1 CIEISTLVLT
11 RVLHMLL
18 TRHTVPGPERL
29 VAGDHRARKALRCC
43 SGKTYTMDQR
53 KNESIVPSFTQ
64 LEDFLTEHDSN
75 VVWLLVATIL
85 SCGWIIYLTYYNSR
99 NVGLILTLVLNRL
112 HKRGYI
118 HIGSFS
124 FSVLSGKVM
133 VREIYYITEDM
144 SIRIQDGFIIFRWW
158 KMYNPKQKQH
168 DPKAETRLY
177 VTVNDFEFHVYNRSD
192 LYGRLQELFGLEPTI
207 VPPRKE
213 EDKTQGAGGA
223 RTQSKI
229 ERVKVKTESQD
240 PTSSWRSL
248 IPVVKVSVSTGRLAF
263 GNHYQPQ
270 TLCVSF
276 DDAFLTYTTKPPS
289 SHLDQF
295 MHIVKGKLE
304 NVRVMLVPSPRYVG
318 LQNDEPP
325 RLMGEGFVVMHSNDV
340 DVYYYMD
347 EPGLV
352 PEEVEENIDGE
363 TSSEDCKLQD
373 LPPCWGLDIVCGKGT
388 DFNYGPWADRQR
400 DCLWKFFFPP
410 DYQVLKVSEIAQP
423 GRPRQVLAFEL
434 RMNIIAD
441 ATVDLLFTKN
451 RFLVTTESKGE
462 CVVMISVS
470 RQLSSM
476 QETNAVHVNV
486 GAGSYLEINIPVT
499 VEEGGYTPAIKGQL
513 LHVDAT
519 TSMQYRALLEAE
531 MLAFHINAS
540 YPRVWNMPQTWQC
553 ELEVYKA
560 TYHFIFAQKHFFTV
574 YLAACGET
582 LTLDFS
588 LPFTDFVPATCS
600 TRFSLRGE
608 EVDLHLFLPDCH
620 PSKYSLFMLVKN
632 CHPHRV
638 APDSGVAAECQS
650 GQSGQKAAKPK
661 AGWVECW
668 TVPSVVLTIDYTWHP
683 IYPQKAD
690 EQLKQSL
697 SEMEETLLSVLRP
710 AQRAPGRAAPP
721 PSAPRPPVDPAE
733 LPPDRLHV
741 EMALSPD
748 SQMTLYGPLLNAFLC
763 IKENYFGED
772 DVYMDFEEAASS
784 PVVSLSTSSSS
795 GWMAAGAENGRQES
809 ESPARSPHP
818 LSLRPWD
825 ITVLVNLYK
834 VHGRLPVHG
843 TADGPECPT
852 AFLERLCFEMKKGLC
867 ETMLQLVLSPLNVFV
882 SDNYQVATV
891 PRMALGTASGP
902 RPLGL
907 AGCARVVLPCLTAV
921 FPQRPPADESLR
933 EGHIS
938 LSGLQLRAH
947 AMFSAEGLPL
957 GSDSLEYAWLIDV
970 QAGSLTAKVTA
981 PQVWPPHWP
990 APVMDPAADGSPA
1003 RLSSQLASLLEWGQ
1017 TFAFHVVCREY
1028 ELERPK
1034 SVVLCQHGV
1043 DRRFCESKLSCVPG
1057 PCPASEELKYTMTR
1071 VALAGADLHVVE
1083 QGCATNLKMGAV
1095 RVANCNLHS
1104 PTVGEGVSAAVQD
1117 LHVRQFVEQPSS
1129 PRAGLQPA
1137 VLRRAC
1143 WLEAGSASLGLVT
1156 VDVAL
1161 AADHPSKHEAQRH
1174 FLETHDAR
1182 TKRDALPSH
1191 TPRCLS
1197 LCRLWFLWPE
1207 DNLTSRRCRSKC
1219 GCLGGCRF
1227 FGGTAGGLDFFRLEE
1242 LTPSS
1247 SSAFSSTSAESDM
1260 CYGQSLLQPGERV
1273 VTRGVLTM
1281 ADSTVARARVPRPG
1295 WRGMDGAKGKEWE
1308 SKAVGAE
1315 AERRAQPLSLQVPLR
1330 PHSASSSSEESGSS
1344 GAAQP
1349 LLAGETE
1356 SPASTSGAEDRVAP
1370 RGFLPPV
1377 KRDEGPASAPADVSG
1392 SSPVSPHAQERP
1404 AGQSPLRSP
1413 LKRQASVCSARL
1425 GSTKSLTA
1433 AFYGDKQPAAVGVQF
1448 SSDVSR
1454 SDENVLDSPKQR
1466 RSFGSFPYTPSADSS
1481 SFHQYRSMDSSMS
1494 MADSEAYFSAAEEFE
1509 PVSSDEGPGT
1519 YPGRKRKRRQAQQ
1532 VDYSRGSVYHSVEG
1546 PLTGHGESVL
1556 DGRTLPF
1563 RAHPS
1568 QASFVSALGGE
1579 DDPAEHLHMAEA
1591 ERAEAERA
1599 EAEQAPPPQPARSC
1613 YQTYLSQ
1620 FQVVNWAARHPA
1632 NKRTSKSSLHRP
1644 LDLDT
1649 PTSEDSSSSCEQ
1661 LSVPTFKVVKQGLTA
1676 NALLDR
1682 GLRLSGPTPTT
1693 PYTPLEK
1700 KAGDDTEDEPLVGE
1714 CGPGQPAAQARTAAV
1729 VEVRGAVDVVLT
1741 PLVAEALDRY
1751 IEALAH
1757 CASARHPAAIV
1768 DDLHARVLR
1777 EVLQSS
1783 RPTFSE
1789 QLSSKQ
1795 DVRGTKTEH
1804 PPTLGTTTH
1813 GQAQTPLT
1821 RKQDGVTVRGLQASV
1836 SIPKVNL
1843 CLLQASVEEPPGAAP
1858 GRAVAHV
1865 SLVALCFD
1873 RITTQVRMNRGVVEE
1888 ASTGTEPVRTSEF
1901 GGYVHATKMQPQSS
1915 GSLRSNAGAE
1925 KGQEIAAKLNI
1936 HRVHGQLRGLDTTGT
1951 GTCAI
1956 TAIPFEKSK
1965 VLFTLEELDEFTF
1978 VDETDQ
1984 QALPDVT
1991 RIGPSQEKWGWI
2003 MFECGLE
2010 NLTIKGGRQSGA
2022 VLYDALGVM
2031 GQANVAE
2038 RGGTPTPNDS
2048 SDSPTG
2054 SGYNTDVSED
2064 ALPCGRAS
2072 PSSDLNGNS
2081 ASDEQDEGVE
2091 SDDLKKDLPL
2101 MPPPPDSCSMKLAIR
2116 ELWFSFAAPT
2126 NVRSP
2131 AHTFSRQLNLLSTA
2145 TPAVGAWLVPVD
2157 QLTSSL
2163 RRLETEGTLR
2173 VCAVMGCIMTEALE
2187 NKSVHFPLRSKY
2199 NRLTK
2204 VARALQENP
2213 SCLLCGILHHYL
2225 HQARHSVIEDAT
2237 TSDGLPALVTLK
2249 KGLVALARQWMK
2261 FIVVTPAF
2269 KGVSLHRPAQPLKPH
2284 PSGDQE
2290 PEDGLGLDS
2299 GGGLQSDTSADGAE
2313 FEFDAA
2319 TVSEHTML
2327 LEGPAGR
2334 PPPGS
2339 SAPVTGAELMRKLS
2353 KTHTHSDSALRIKG
2367 SHPYHSLSYTSGETA
2382 TDSPAHGG
2390 RAGAPA
2396 RESPRKESLLSYL
2409 TGSFP
2414 SLHNL
2419 LEGTPQRGGTAG
2431 RSGSLTRTGTTLAT
2445 DMLSEHPLLS
2455 EPSSVSF
2462 YNWMSNAVGG
2472 RAGAAQES
2480 PIPRPGHGSL
2490 PTGVAPNLPTIPSA
2504 SDFNTVLSSDQN
2516 TLDGTQSQHSTSQD
2530 DVAGVEEAHPG
2541 FPAVQLADAQVV
2553 FRPLLSHTG
2562 VQAQDAAPLCCRMHF
2577 GEHLSFSGALDRLR
2591 ADIVDSDTAKERRG
2605 RRARRPGHVNLPPLE
2620 FKPALML
2627 ETFSLSAVVMEKS
2640 VCTPRPP
2647 AHALSFHDL
2656 SKRHHSTLH
2665 CDFTV
2670 SCRSISQHVDMA
2682 LVRLVHQFSTM
2693 VDGIKATQTDI
2704 KLSRYTAGSASP
2716 TPTFRTRKHRD
2727 FRSSDFSRSSRGSL
2741 NGGNRA
2747 GNAKGKRAP
2756 AEGGRKEPRGKN
2768 SLGRSERR
2776 TSKVSRKGSKD
2787 VVDHTAIHM
2796 DDSDSVTVSEQS
2808 EPSAECWQNM
2818 YKLLNFYS
2826 LISDPTGVLE
2836 ASSEAFGP
2844 AGNGRRPS
2852 CFRAASQCPQ
2862 SCRPRHP
2869 GCGQRVRKAGQCRE
2883 SRPGRPRGPPALRG
2897 SRPGSGRP
2905 LGWRWAG
2912 LRLALRPSRRVPGV
2926 RSPAEPPCRVVFEDE
2941 QDDGSLARAQRKRS
2955 VAAAAEPQH
2964 VTLIVFGIGTVTRT
2978 HLEADIGGLTM
2989 ESELKRIHGSFTLK
3003 ERMKEDDRDLRHRA
3017 HRECLPGP
3025 GCPTRGSS
3033 PSRVLPRR
3041 APPREGLREAT
3052 PFLETV
3058 VKCSVAKSQALYS
3071 AQRGLRTSNAAVAKL
3086 GAVSVSI
3093 PQHPATLHGMMV
3105 RSSHQLS
3112 QQISDL
3118 LRPPSAAPP
3127 PAKEDIATPLPSEK
3141 TPTSINQTPIETNE
3155 FPQLPEG
3162 LEKKPIVLKFS
3173 AMLDGI
3179 AIGAALLPSLKA
3191 EYKMGRMRSHGV
3203 TGAQTR
3209 FTFELPNHR
3218 LRFTSKVSAT
3228 DLSTIPPS
3236 ASLTLP
3242 PVTMSGKYVMEE
3254 PDGAS
3259 DPAWS
3264 LDELPP
3270 KQGHYLRGNYLRC
3283 VAEVRLRALAPS
3295 RSPPLLRPRPSF
3307 LSLQA
3312 TPRLTKGWES
3322 EALGRL
3328 RTPSPDGTFTARLRL
3343 QVGSFEH
3350 NLTTDLLNHLVFVQK
3365 VFMKEVNEVIQKVSG
3380 GEQPIPLWNE
3390 PDGTA
3395 DGEKPKILLYSLNL
3409 QFKGIQVTATTPS
3422 MRAVRLETGLIELEL
3437 SNRLQT
3443 KASPGSSSCLKLFGK
3458 CQVDLNLALGQ
3469 IVKHQVYEEA
3479 GSDFHQVAYFKTRI
3493 GLRNALRE
3501 EISGSSDREAVLI
3514 TLNRPIVYAQPV
3526 AFDRAVLFWLN
3537 YKAAYDNWNE
3547 QRMALHRDIHVAT
3560 KEVVDMLPG
3569 IQQTSAQ
3576 ALGTL
3581 FLQLTVNDLGIC
3593 LPISSAAQSTHPGDL
3608 DTGSALVLTIEST
3621 LITACSSE
3629 SLVSKGHFKNFCIR
3643 FADGFETSW
3652 DDWKPEVRGDLVMNA
3667 CVVPDG
3673 TYEVCS
3679 RTAGQ
3684 AAAESSSAGTW
3695 TLNVLWKMC
3704 GIDVHMDPNIG
3715 KRLSALG
3722 NTLTTLTGEEDADDI
3737 ADLTSVN
3744 MADLSDEDEV
3754 DAASPT
3760 AHMEAA
3766 DYRRPGAPGSQ
3777 AGELRGRKAVKRVVD
3792 IRELNEQAK
3801 VIDDLKKLGASEGT
3815 INQEIQRYQQLESVA
3830 ANDIRR
3836 DVRKKLR
3843 RSSMRAASLKDK
3855 WGLSYKPSYSRS
3867 KSISASGRPPLKR
3880 MERTSS
3886 RLGEAE
3892 ELPEIRVDA
3901 ASPGPRVT
3909 FSIQDTVRVPR
3920 HVVLAAAEA
3929 PKVRCQGRAAP
3940 HCCSA
3945 GACSGLKKTVWGSTP
3960 QPSVPGEG
3968 CFQFP
3973 EETELDLLSVTVD
3986 GPPYYSSHS
3995 EGSCSV
4001 FSSPKTPGGLS
4012 PGLTFQS
4019 EEGRRDDSL
4028 SSSSED
4034 SEKDEDH
4041 ERGRLCVYR
4050 RPLHATRKKA
4060 TGFAAVHQLF
4070 TERWPTAPVGRSLGG
4085 AATERNIDFELDI
4098 RVEIDSGKCVL
4109 HPSTLLQEHDD
4120 MGLRRSCDRSSRS
4133 LDQDSPSKKK
4143 KFHANYASTTHLMAG
4158 KKVPSSLQTK
4168 PGDQETTVFY
4178 IPGVDVKLHYNSKTL
4193 KTESPNASRGSSL
4206 PRTLSKESK
4215 LYAKGKGGAGV
4226 KTAKLYAWVA
4236 LQSLPEEMVISPCLL
4251 DFLEKALETIPIT
4264 PIERNFT
4271 TVSSQD
4277 EDMGHFEMPDPLEE
4291 STTSLVSSS
4300 TSAYASFPVDVVVYV
4315 RVQPSQI
4322 KFSCLPVSRVEC
4334 MLKLPSLDLVFSS
4347 NRGEL
4352 EMLGAVH
4359 PAEAPSPGGT
4369 TAQSGARPC
4378 ASKSGTPGSSGLGS
4392 PLGRSRHSSS
4402 QSDLSGASSSSS
4414 GLSFTAC
4421 MSDFSL
4427 YVFHPYGAGKQK
4439 TAVSG
4444 LTAGSGGLGNVDEE
4458 PTSVTGRK
4466 DSLSINLEFVKVSLS
4481 RIRRSGGASFSD
4493 GQPSG
4498 KSAGKV
4504 DTTLINISAVCDIG
4518 SASFKYDM
4526 RRLSEILAFPR
4537 AWYRRSIARRL
4548 FLGDQTINLPTSG
4561 PGTPDSIEGI
4571 SQHLSPESSR
4581 KAYCRAWEQP
4591 SQSASFSHTPQSP
4604 SVFGEHMASSTM
4616 SPGTAAQS
4624 LKSPVPTRSRSV
4636 SDSSVPRRDSLS
4648 KTSTPFN
4655 KSSKAASQQGAPWET
4670 LVVFAI
4676 NLKQLNVQMNMSNVM
4691 GNTTWTTSGLKSQG
4705 RLSVGSNRDREI
4717 SMSVGLGRSQ
4727 LDSKGGVVGGT
4738 IDVNALEMVAH
4749 ISEHPNQQPSHKIQ
4763 ITMGSTE
4770 ARVDYMGSSILMGI
4784 FSNADLKLQDEWKVN
4799 LYNTLDSS
4807 MTDKSEIFVHGDL
4820 KWDIFQVMISRS
4832 TTPDLIKIG
4841 MKLQEFFT
4849 QQFDTSKRALST
4861 WGPVPYLPPK
4871 MTTTNLERSSQ
4882 EQLLDAAHHRHW
4894 PGVLKVVSGCHIS
4907 LFQVPLPEDGM
4918 QFGGSMSLHGNH
4930 MTLACF
4936 HGPNFRSKSW
4946 ALFHL
4951 EEPNIA
4957 FWTEAQKIW
4966 EDGSSDHS
4974 TYIVQTLDFHLGHNT
4989 MVTKPCGALESPM
5002 ATITKITRRRH
5013 ENPPHGVASVKEWF
5027 NYVTATRNEELNLLR
5042 NVDANNMENSTAVKN
5057 SSLLSGFRGG
5067 SSYNHETETIF
5078 ALPRMQLDFKSIHVQ
5093 EPQEPSLQDANQ
5105 KPKVECSVVTEFTD
5119 HICVTM
5125 DAELIMFLH
5134 DLVSAYLKEKE
5145 KAIFPPRILS
5155 TRPGQKSP
5163 IILHDDSSSEKDRED
5178 GITYTTVDW
5187 RDFMCN
5193 TWHLEPTLRLISW
5206 TGRKIDPV
5214 GVDYILQK
5222 LGFHHART
5230 TIPKWLQRGVM
5241 DPLDKVLSVLI
5252 KKLVR
5257 PAEAEGPG
5265 PAGPE
5270 PVALSSAVCSR
5281 RLGRSL
5287 PLKVPRSRRAPR
5299 GEHWSPA
5306 GRTAGRCSPTGSAAG
5321 SSGLRS
5327 PKPRGGGRGAS
5338 QLQAAAPSRTPQRA
5352 PGSRLAPGVWR
5363 SGPPRDT
5370 GARTRE
5376 PAASGAPAWPRGR
5389 RGEGE
5394 PG

>member
-1 CIEISTLVLT
+1 
-11 RVLHMLL
+11 
-18 TRHTVPGPERL
+18 
-29 VAGDHRARKALRCC
+29 
-43 SGKTYTMDQR
+43 MDQR
-53 KNESIVPSFTQ
+53 KNDSFVPSISQ
-64 LEDFLTEHDSN
+64 LENFLTEHDSN

-112 HKRGYI
+112 YKHGYI

-177 VTVNDFEFHVYNRSD
+177 IMVNDFEFHVYNRSA
-192 LYGRLQELFGLEPTI
+192 LYGQLQELFGLDPTI
-207 VPPRKE
+207 IPPKKE
-213 EDKTQGAGGA
+213 DEKAQENGRHT
-223 RTQSKI
+223 THSNL
-229 ERVKVKTESQD
+229 ESVKVKTESQD
-240 PTSSWRSL
+240 PSSSWRSL
-248 IPVVKVSVSTGRLAF
+248 IPVIKVNVSTGRLAF

-270 TLCVSF
+270 TLCINF

-289 SHLDQF
+289 SHLDKF
-295 MHIVKGKLE
+295 MHILKGKLE

-325 RLMGEGFVVMHSNDV
+325 RLMGEGFVVMQSNDV
-340 DVYYYMD
+340 DIYYYMD

-352 PEEVEENIDGE
+352 PDETEENNDGE
-363 TSSEDCKLQD
+363 TSSEDSKLQD

-410 DYQVLKVSEIAQP
+410 DYQIMKVSEIAQP
-423 GRPRQVLAFEL
+423 GKPRQILAFEL

-441 ATVDLLFTKN
+441 ATIDLLFTKN
-451 RFLVTTESKGE
+451 R
-462 CVVMISVS
+462 
-470 RQLSSM
+470 
-476 QETNAVHVNV
+476 ETNAVHVNV
-486 GAGSYLEINIPVT
+486 GAGSYLEINIPMT
-499 VEEGGYTPAIKGQL
+499 VSENGYSPAIKGQL

-519 TSMQYRALLEAE
+519 SSMQYRTLLEAE
-531 MLAFHINAS
+531 MLAFHINAN
-540 YPRVWNMPQTWQC
+540 YPRIWNMPQTWQC
-553 ELEVYKA
+553 EVEVYKA
-560 TYHFIFAQKHFFTV
+560 TYHFIFAQKNFFADLIQDWSSDNAPDIFSFVPYIWNFKVMFHQFEMIWAANQHNWIDCSTKQQENV

-582 LTLDFS
+582 LNIIFS
-588 LPFTDFVPATCS
+588 LPFTDFVPTTCN
-600 TRFSLRGE
+600 TRVSLKGE
-608 EVDLHLFLPDCH
+608 DVDLHLFLPDCH
-620 PSKYSLFMLVKN
+620 PTKYSLFMLVKD
-632 CHPHRV
+632 CHPNKIN
-638 APDSGVAAECQS
+638 PESCISDECQS
-650 GQSGQKAAKPK
+650 GQKTGKPK
-661 AGWVECW
+661 WRNITQEEAGWVECW
-668 TVPSVVLTIDYTWHP
+668 TVPSVTFTIDYTWHP

-697 SEMEETLLSVLRP
+697 SEMEETMLSVLRP
-710 AQRAPGRAAPP
+710 SQKTVDRIISSPTVSTRLPID
-721 PSAPRPPVDPAE
+721 PSE
-733 LPPDRLHV
+733 LPPDKLHV
-741 EMALSPD
+741 ELELSPD
-748 SQMTLYGPLLNAFLC
+748 SQITLYGPLLNAFLS

-772 DVYMDFEEAASS
+772 DMYTDFEEVISS
-784 PVVSLSTSSSS
+784 PVLSMSTSSSS
-795 GWMAAGAENGRQES
+795 GWTAVGLENDKKGS
-809 ESPARSPHP
+809 ESSAKPVHP
-818 LSLRPWD
+818 LTLRPWD
-825 ITVLVNLYK
+825 ITVLLNLYK
-834 VHGRLPVHG
+834 VHGRLPVHCS
-843 TADGPECPT
+843 TDGPDCPT
-852 AFLERLCFEMKKGLC
+852 AFLERLCFEMKKGFR
-867 ETMLQLVLSPLNVFV
+867 ETMLQLVLSPLNLFLND
-882 SDNYQVATV
+882 SY
-891 PRMALGTASGP
+891 
-902 RPLGL
+902 
-907 AGCARVVLPCLTAV
+907 
-921 FPQRPPADESLR
+921 QRPSVDELLR

-947 AMFSAEGLPL
+947 AMFSAEGLPV
-957 GSDSLEYAWLIDV
+957 GSDTLEYAWLIDV
-970 QAGSLTAKVTA
+970 QAGCLTAKVTA
-981 PQVWPPHWP
+981 PQ
-990 APVMDPAADGSPA
+990 
-1003 RLSSQLASLLEWGQ
+1003 LACLLEWGQ
-1017 TFAFHVVCREY
+1017 TFLFHVMCREF

-1034 SVVLCQHGV
+1034 SVIMCQHGI
-1043 DRRFCESKLSCVPG
+1043 DRRFCESKMNCVPG
-1057 PCPASEELKYTMTR
+1057 PCPTSDDLKYTMTR
-1071 VALAGADLHVVE
+1071 LAVDGADLYIVE
-1083 QGCATNLKMGAV
+1083 HGCATNIKMGAV
-1095 RVANCNLHS
+1095 RVANCNLHNQF
-1104 PTVGEGVSAAVQD
+1104 VGEGISAAIQD
-1117 LHVRQFVEQPSS
+1117 LQLRQYIEQANNC
-1129 PRAGLQPA
+1129 RVGLQPSI
-1137 VLRRAC
+1137 LRRAY
-1143 WLEAGSASLGLVT
+1143 WLEAGSLSLGLIT
-1156 VDVAL
+1156 ADIAL
-1161 AADHPSKHEAQRH
+1161 AVDHHSKHEVQRH
-1174 FLETHDAR
+1174 FLEIHDSR
-1182 TKRDALPSH
+1182 IK
-1191 TPRCLS
+1191 
-1197 LCRLWFLWPE
+1197 RLWFLWPD
-1207 DNLTSRRCRSKC
+1207 DNVKNKRSKNKC

-1227 FGGTAGGLDFFRLEE
+1227 FGGTVTGLDFFKLEE
-1242 LTPSS
+1242 MTPSS

-1260 CYGQSLLQPGERV
+1260 FYGQSLLQPGEWII
-1273 VTRGVLTM
+1273 TKEIPKIIDSKTNGVKRK
-1281 ADSTVARARVPRPG
+1281 DWDCKSVGIDIER
-1295 WRGMDGAKGKEWE
+1295 
-1308 SKAVGAE
+1308 KA
-1315 AERRAQPLSLQVPLR
+1315 QHLSLQVPLR
-1330 PHSASSSSEESGSS
+1330 SHSSSSSSEENSS
-1344 GAAQP
+1344 SSAALP
-1349 LLAGETE
+1349 LLAGEKE
-1356 SPASTSGAEDRVAP
+1356 SPSSVTEDHIGQKEFLCGAKREDGHGST
-1370 RGFLPPV
+1370 
-1377 KRDEGPASAPADVSG
+1377 PADVSG
-1392 SSPVSPHAQERP
+1392 SSPVSPNNQERSV
-1404 AGQSPLRSP
+1404 GQSPLRSP
-1413 LKRQASVCSARL
+1413 LKRQASVCSTRL

-1433 AFYGDKQPAAVGVQF
+1433 AFYGDKQPVAVGVQF

-1466 RSFGSFPYTPSADSS
+1466 RSFGSFPYTPSADSN

-1519 YPGRKRKRRQAQQ
+1519 YPGRKKRKKQAQQ
-1532 VDYSRGSVYHSVEG
+1532 IEYNRGSIYHSVEG
-1546 PLTGHGESVL
+1546 PLTSTVRGEASQ
-1556 DGRTLPF
+1556 DPKTLPIKTH
-1563 RAHPS
+1563 AS

-1579 DDPAEHLHMAEA
+1579 DDLAEQMYIMEA
-1591 ERAEAERA
+1591 EKAVESD
-1599 EAEQAPPPQPARSC
+1599 QITSHQPIMTC
-1613 YQTYLSQ
+1613 YQSYLTQ
-1620 FQVVNWAARHPA
+1620 FQVVNWSVKHPT

-1649 PTSEDSSSSCEQ
+1649 PTSEESSSSFEH
-1661 LSVPTFKVVKQGLTA
+1661 LSVPTFKIVKQGLSA

-1682 GLRLSGPTPTT
+1682 GMQLTGSTSNT

-1700 KAGDDTEDEPLVGE
+1700 KTMDNTDDETVTEEWTLDHPIS
-1714 CGPGQPAAQARTAAV
+1714 QTRTTAI
-1729 VEVRGAVDVVLT
+1729 VEVKGTIDVVLT

-1751 IEALAH
+1751 IEAMVH
-1757 CASARHPAAIV
+1757 CASTQHPAAIV
-1768 DDLHARVLR
+1768 DHLHCKVLR
-1777 EVLQSS
+1777 EAVQNSKT
-1783 RPTFSE
+1783 TFSE
-1789 QLSSKQ
+1789 NLFSKQ
-1795 DVRGTKTEH
+1795 DIRSVKTETL
-1804 PPTLGTTTH
+1804 PTGTTNQ
-1813 GQAQTPLT
+1813 GQAQTNLSL
-1821 RKQDGVTVRGLQASV
+1821 KQDNVTIKGLQANV
-1836 SIPKVNL
+1836 TIPKVNL
-1843 CLLQASVEEPPGAAP
+1843 CLLQASVEETTATASGKT
-1858 GRAVAHV
+1858 VTHV

-1873 RITTQVRMNRGVVEE
+1873 RIATQVRMNRGVVEE
-1888 ASTGTEPVRTSEF
+1888 TSNNADTGRNSVTFDRYIHSS
-1901 GGYVHATKMQPQSS
+1901 KMQPQSS

-1925 KGQEIAAKLNI
+1925 KGKEIAAKLNI
-1936 HRVHGQLRGLDTTGT
+1936 HRVHGQLRGLDTADI

-1965 VLFTLEELDEFTF
+1965 VLFTLEELDDFTF

-1984 QALPDVT
+1984 QAVPDVT
-1991 RIGPSQEKWGWI
+1991 RLGPSQERWGWI
-2003 MFECGLE
+2003 MFECGIE

-2022 VLYDALGVM
+2022 VLYSTFGVV
-2031 GQANVAE
+2031 GKSNTRE
-2038 RGGTPTPNDS
+2038 RGGLLASNNS

-2054 SGYNTDVSED
+2054 SGYNTDVSD
-2064 ALPCGRAS
+2064 DNLPCDRS
-2072 PSSDLNGNS
+2072 PSSDINGNS
-2081 ASDEQDEGVE
+2081 VSDEQDEGVE

-2101 MPPPPDSCSMKLAIR
+2101 MPPPPDSCSMKLTIK
-2116 ELWFSFAAPT
+2116 EIWFSFAAPT

-2131 AHTFSRQLNLLSTA
+2131 AHIFSRQLNLLSTA
-2145 TPAVGAWLVPVD
+2145 TPAVSAWLVPID
-2157 QLTSSL
+2157 QLKSSL
-2163 RRLETEGTLR
+2163 NKLETEGTLR
-2173 VCAVMGCIMTEALE
+2173 ICAVMGCIMTEALE
-2187 NKSVHFPLRSKY
+2187 NKSMHFPLRSKY

-2204 VARALQENP
+2204 VARFLQENP
-2213 SCLLCGILHHYL
+2213 SCLLCNILHHYL
-2225 HQARHSVIEDAT
+2225 HQANYSIIEDAT
-2237 TSDGLPALVTLK
+2237 MSDGLPALVTLK

-2269 KGVSLHRPAQPLKPH
+2269 KGVSLHRPAQPLKPQTTAH
-2284 PSGDQE
+2284 HE
-2290 PEDGLGLDS
+2290 HEDGVGLDS

-2327 LEGPAGR
+2327 LEGTSNR
-2334 PPPGS
+2334 PPPAGVS
-2339 SAPVTGAELMRKLS
+2339 SGPVTGAEIMRKLS
-2353 KTHTHSDSALRIKG
+2353 KTHTHSDSALKIKG
-2367 SHPYHSLSYTSGETA
+2367 IHPYHSLSYTSGDTA
-2382 TDSPAHGG
+2382 TDSPVHVG
-2390 RAGAPA
+2390 RSGVPVK
-2396 RESPRKESLLSYL
+2396 ESPRKESLLSYL

-2419 LEGTPQRGGTAG
+2419 LEGTPQRSTTAVK
-2431 RSGSLTRTGTTLAT
+2431 SSSLTRTGNTVAT
-2445 DMLSEHPLLS
+2445 EMLSEHPLLS

-2462 YNWMSNAVGG
+2462 YNWMSNAVGNRG
-2472 RAGAAQES
+2472 GIVQES
-2480 PIPRPGHGSL
+2480 PNTKSGHNSL

-2516 TLDGTQSQHSTSQD
+2516 TLDGTHSQHSTSQD
-2530 DVAGVEEAHPG
+2530 DIAGVEEGNQG

-2553 FRPLLSHTG
+2553 FKPLLSHTG
-2562 VQAQDAAPLCCRMHF
+2562 IQSQDEVPLCYRMYF
-2577 GEHLSFSGALDRLR
+2577 GEYLSFSGTLDCLR
-2591 ADIVDSDTAKERRG
+2591 ADIVDSDTTKERKSK
-2605 RRARRPGHVNLPPLE
+2605 RARRQGAVNLPPLE

-2627 ETFSLSAVVMEKS
+2627 ETFSISAVVMEKS
-2640 VCTPRPP
+2640 MCTPQNSTN
-2647 AHALSFHDL
+2647 ALSFHDL
-2656 SKRHHSTLH
+2656 NKRYYNTFH
-2665 CDFTV
+2665 CNFTI
-2670 SCRSISQHVDMA
+2670 SCQSISQHVDMA
-2682 LVRLVHQFSTM
+2682 LVRLIHQFSTM
-2693 VDGIKATQTDI
+2693 IDDIKATQTDI

-2716 TPTFRTRKHRD
+2716 TPTFKTRKHRD

-2741 NGGNRA
+2741 NGGNRVN
-2747 GNAKGKRAP
+2747 NAKNKRTNN
-2756 AEGGRKEPRGKN
+2756 ENNKKESRNKN

-2787 VVDHTAIHM
+2787 VVDHMAIHM
-2796 DDSDSVTVSEQS
+2796 DDSDSITVSEQS

-2826 LISDPTGVLE
+2826 LISDPTGILE
-2836 ASSEAFGP
+2836 KSSEHFGP
-2844 AGNGRRPS
+2844 T
-2852 CFRAASQCPQ
+2852 
-2862 SCRPRHP
+2862 
-2869 GCGQRVRKAGQCRE
+2869 
-2883 SRPGRPRGPPALRG
+2883 
-2897 SRPGSGRP
+2897 
-2905 LGWRWAG
+2905 
-2912 LRLALRPSRRVPGV
+2912 GV
-2926 RSPAEPPCRVVFEDE
+2926 RSPTEPACRVVFENE
-2941 QDDGSLARAQRKRS
+2941 QDNSSLSKTQRKRS
-2955 VAAAAEPQH
+2955 LVTSEPQH
-2964 VTLIVFGIGTVTRT
+2964 VTLIVFGIGMVNRT

-3003 ERMKEDDRDLRHRA
+3003 EKMKDVLHQKMTETCATAHIGGVNIVLLEGITPNIQLEDF
-3017 HRECLPGP
+3017 
-3025 GCPTRGSS
+3025 PTS
-3033 PSRVLPRR
+3033 PTST
-3041 APPREGLREAT
+3041 AKQE
-3052 PFLETV
+3052 FLTV
-3058 VKCSVAKSQALYS
+3058 VKCSIAKSQALYS
-3071 AQRGLRTSNAAVAKL
+3071 AQRGLKTNNAAVLKV
-3086 GAVSVSI
+3086 GAISINI
-3093 PQHPATLHGMMV
+3093 PQHPATLHSMMV

-3112 QQISDL
+3112 KQISDL
-3118 LRPPSAAPP
+3118 IRQPSTAPQP
-3127 PAKEDIATPLPSEK
+3127 TKEDVATPLPSEK
-3141 TPTSINQTPIETNE
+3141 TPTSVNQTPVETNE

-3173 AMLDGI
+3173 AMIDGI

-3191 EYKMGRMRSHGV
+3191 EYKMGRMRSHGM

-3228 DLSTIPPS
+3228 DMSTIPPS
-3236 ASLTLP
+3236 ASLNLP
-3242 PVTMSGKYVMEE
+3242 PVTMSGKYIMEE
-3254 PDGAS
+3254 HDTYS
-3259 DPAWS
+3259 DQIWS
-3264 LDELPP
+3264 IDELPT
-3270 KQGHYLRGNYLRC
+3270 KQGYYLQGNYLRC
-3283 VAEVRLRALAPS
+3283 VAE
-3295 RSPPLLRPRPSF
+3295 
-3307 LSLQA
+3307 
-3312 TPRLTKGWES
+3312 
-3322 EALGRL
+3322 
-3328 RTPSPDGTFTARLRL
+3328 
-3343 QVGSFEH
+3343 VGSFEH

-3390 PDGTA
+3390 HDGTA
-3395 DGEKPKILLYSLNL
+3395 DGEKPKILLYSLSL

-3422 MRAVRLETGLIELEL
+3422 MRAVRFETGLIELEL
-3437 SNRLQT
+3437 SNRIQT
-3443 KASPGSSSCLKLFGK
+3443 KAMPGSSSYLKLFGK

-3501 EISGSSDREAVLI
+3501 EIGGSSDREAVLI
-3514 TLNRPIVYAQPV
+3514 TLNRPIVFAQPV

-3547 QRMALHRDIHVAT
+3547 QRLALHKDIHMAT

-3576 ALGTL
+3576 AFGTL

-3593 LPISSAAQSTHPGDL
+3593 LPITNAPQTNHTADL

-3643 FADGFETSW
+3643 FADGFEISW
-3652 DDWKPEVRGDLVMNA
+3652 DDWKPEIRGDMVMNA

-3684 AAAESSSAGTW
+3684 AAAESNSAGTW

-3715 KRLSALG
+3715 KRLNALG
-3722 NTLTTLTGEEDADDI
+3722 NTLTTLTGEEDIDDI
-3737 ADLTSVN
+3737 ADLNSVN
-3744 MADLSDEDEV
+3744 IPDLSDEDEV
-3754 DAASPT
+3754 DTMSPT
-3760 AHMEAA
+3760 IHPEAV
-3766 DYRRPGAPGSQ
+3766 DSRRQGASGSQ
-3777 AGELRGRKAVKRVVD
+3777 VGEQRGRKCMKRVVD

-3830 ANDIRR
+3830 VNDIRR

-3855 WGLSYKPSYSRS
+3855 WGLGYKPSYNRS
-3867 KSISASGRPPLKR
+3867 KTISASGRPPLKR
-3880 MERTSS
+3880 MDRASS
-3886 RLGEAE
+3886 RLGDSE

-3909 FSIQDTVRVPR
+3909 FNIQDPVRHTR
-3920 HVVLAAAEA
+3920 HTNL
-3929 PKVRCQGRAAP
+3929 
-3940 HCCSA
+3940 
-3945 GACSGLKKTVWGSTP
+3945 LNKTLLGITQQS
-3960 QPSVPGEG
+3960 SCPGEG
-3968 CFQFP
+3968 YFQFP
-3973 EETELDLLSVTVD
+3973 EETELDLLSVTID
-3986 GPPYYSSHS
+3986 GPSHYSSTS

-4001 FSSPKTPGGLS
+4001 FNSPKTPLGLS
-4012 PGLTFQS
+4012 PSIPFQP

-4028 SSSSED
+4028 SSTSED
-4034 SEKDEDH
+4034 SEKEEDH
-4041 ERGRLCVYR
+4041 EREKPYFCRK
-4050 RPLHATRKKA
+4050 PQTTSRKKA

-4070 TERWPTAPVGRSLGG
+4070 TDRWPATPASRNVTGTT
-4085 AATERNIDFELDI
+4085 TERNIDFELDI
-4098 RVEIDSGKCVL
+4098 RVEIDCGKCVL
-4109 HPSTLLQEHDD
+4109 HPTMLQQEHDEI
-4120 MGLRRSCDRSSRS
+4120 GLRRSYDRSSRS
-4133 LDQDSPSKKK
+4133 LDQESPSKKK
-4143 KFHANYASTTHLMAG
+4143 KFQTNYASTTHLLAG

-4168 PGDQETTVFY
+4168 PSDLETTVFY

-4193 KTESPNASRGSSL
+4193 KTESPNTSRGSSL

-4215 LYAKGKGGAGV
+4215 LYGMKDTDTSPLSNTTYNKTNTLLLPQPPPIPSAKGKGSGGV

-4264 PIERNFT
+4264 PIERSYAA
-4271 TVSSQD
+4271 VSSQD
-4277 EDMGHFEMPDPLEE
+4277 EDMGQFEIQDPLEE
-4291 STTSLVSSS
+4291 STASLVSSS
-4300 TSAYASFPVDVVVYV
+4300 TSAYSSFPVDVVVYV

-4352 EMLGAVH
+4352 ETLATIFSAENLAV
-4359 PAEAPSPGGT
+4359 GGST
-4369 TAQSGARPC
+4369 SQTG
-4378 ASKSGTPGSSGLGS
+4378 SKNSVNKTGLPGSSGLGS
-4392 PLGRSRHSSS
+4392 PLGRTRHSSS
-4402 QSDLSGASSSSS
+4402 QSDLTSSSSNSS

-4439 TAVSG
+4439 SAVTG
-4444 LTAGSGGLGNVDEE
+4444 LTPGSGALGNVDEE

-4481 RIRRSGGASFSD
+4481 RIRRSGGASFFEN
-4493 GQPSG
+4493 Q
-4498 KSAGKV
+4498 SASKAASKM

-4548 FLGDQTINLPTSG
+4548 FLGDQTINLPAASG
-4561 PGTPDSIEGI
+4561 PGTPDSIEGVN
-4571 SQHLSPESSR
+4571 QHLSPESSR
-4581 KAYCRAWEQP
+4581 KAYCRTWEQP
-4591 SQSASFSHTPQSP
+4591 CQSASFTHVAQSP
-4604 SVFGEHMASSTM
+4604 NVFSEHHTNSNM
-4616 SPGTAAQS
+4616 SPGTANHN
-4624 LKSPVPTRSRSV
+4624 LKSPAVVARSRSV
-4636 SDSSVPRRDSLS
+4636 SDSSVPHRDTLS

-4655 KSSKAASQQGAPWET
+4655 KSNKAGSQQGTPWET
-4670 LVVFAI
+4670 LVVFAM

-4727 LDSKGGVVGGT
+4727 LDSRGGVVGGT
-4738 IDVNALEMVAH
+4738 IDVNTLEMVAH

-4770 ARVDYMGSSILMGI
+4770 ARIDYMGSSILMGI

-4807 MTDKSEIFVHGDL
+4807 ISDKSEIFVHGDL

-4871 MTTTNLERSSQ
+4871 TVTNVEKTSR

-4894 PGVLKVVSGCHIS
+4894 PGVLKVVSGGHIS

-4966 EDGSSDHS
+4966 EDGSSEHS
-4974 TYIVQTLDFHLGHNT
+4974 TYVVQTLDFHLGHNT

-5042 NVDANNMENSTAVKN
+5042 NVDANNTESSTAVKS

-5093 EPQEPSLQDANQ
+5093 DPQEPSLQDTSA

-5163 IILHDDSSSEKDRED
+5163 VIVLDESSTERDVEES
-5178 GITYTTVDW
+5178 IAYTTVDW
-5187 RDFMCN
+5187 REFMCN

-5252 KKLVR
+5252 KKL
-5257 PAEAEGPG
+5257 GT
-5265 PAGPE
+5265 
-5270 PVALSSAVCSR
+5270 ALQDEKEKK
-5281 RLGRSL
+5281 G
-5287 PLKVPRSRRAPR
+5287 KDKE
-5299 GEHWSPA
+5299 EH
-5306 GRTAGRCSPTGSAAG
+5306 
-5321 SSGLRS
+5321 
-5327 PKPRGGGRGAS
+5327 
-5338 QLQAAAPSRTPQRA
+5338 
-5352 PGSRLAPGVWR
+5352 
-5363 SGPPRDT
+5363 
-5370 GARTRE
+5370 
-5376 PAASGAPAWPRGR
+5376 
-5389 RGEGE
+5389 
-5394 PG
+5394 

>member
-1 CIEISTLVLT
+1 
-11 RVLHMLL
+11 
-18 TRHTVPGPERL
+18 
-29 VAGDHRARKALRCC
+29 
-43 SGKTYTMDQR
+43 MDQR
-53 KNESIVPSFTQ
+53 KNESIVPSITQ
-64 LEDFLTEHDSN
+64 LEDFLTEHNSN

-112 HKRGYI
+112 YKHGYI

-177 VTVNDFEFHVYNRSD
+177 ITVNDFEFHVYNRSD

-207 VPPRKE
+207 IPPKKE
-213 EDKTQGAGGA
+213 DDKTRENGRT

-248 IPVVKVSVSTGRLAF
+248 IPVIKVNVSTGRLAF

-270 TLCVSF
+270 TLCINF

-325 RLMGEGFVVMHSNDV
+325 RLMGEGFVVMQSNDV
-340 DVYYYMD
+340 DIYYYMD

-352 PEEVEENIDGE
+352 PEETEENTEGE
-363 TSSEDCKLQD
+363 MSSEDCKLQD

-423 GRPRQVLAFEL
+423 GRPRQILAFEL

-441 ATVDLLFTKN
+441 ATIDLLFTKN
-451 RFLVTTESKGE
+451 R
-462 CVVMISVS
+462 
-470 RQLSSM
+470 
-476 QETNAVHVNV
+476 ETNAVHVNV
-486 GAGSYLEINIPVT
+486 GAGSYLEINIPMT
-499 VEEGGYTPAIKGQL
+499 VEENGYTPAIKGQL

-519 TSMQYRALLEAE
+519 TSMQYRTLLEAE

-540 YPRVWNMPQTWQC
+540 YPRIWNMPQTWQC

-560 TYHFIFAQKHFFTV
+560 TYHFIFAQKNFFTDLIQDWSSDSAPDIFSFVPYTWNFKIMFHQFEMIWAANQHNWIDCSTKQQENV

-582 LTLDFS
+582 LNIDFS
-588 LPFTDFVPATCS
+588 LPFTDFVPATCN
-600 TRFSLRGE
+600 TKFSLRGE
-608 EVDLHLFLPDCH
+608 DVDLHLFLPDCH

-632 CHPHRV
+632 CHSNKMTHDTGIPT
-638 APDSGVAAECQS
+638 ECQS
-650 GQSGQKAAKPK
+650 GQKTVKPKWRNITQEK

-668 TVPSVVLTIDYTWHP
+668 TVPSVMLTIDYTWHP

-690 EQLKQSL
+690 EQLKHSL
-697 SEMEETLLSVLRP
+697 SEMEETMLSVLRP
-710 AQRAPGRAAPP
+710 SQKTSDRVISS
-721 PSAPRPPVDPAE
+721 PSTSSRPPVDPSE
-733 LPPDRLHV
+733 LPPDKLHV
-741 EMALSPD
+741 EMELSPD
-748 SQMTLYGPLLNAFLC
+748 SRITLYGSLLNAFLC

-772 DVYMDFEEAASS
+772 DMYMDFEEVISS
-784 PVVSLSTSSSS
+784 PVLSLSTSSSS
-795 GWMAAGAENGRQES
+795 GWTAVGMENDKKENES
-809 ESPARSPHP
+809 SAKSIHP
-818 LSLRPWD
+818 LTLRPWD

-843 TADGPECPT
+843 TTDGPECPT
-852 AFLERLCFEMKKGLC
+852 AFLERLCFEMKKGFR

-882 SDNYQVATV
+882 SDNYQ
-891 PRMALGTASGP
+891 
-902 RPLGL
+902 
-907 AGCARVVLPCLTAV
+907 
-921 FPQRPPADESLR
+921 RPPVDEVLR
-933 EGHIS
+933 EGHIN

-981 PQVWPPHWP
+981 PQ
-990 APVMDPAADGSPA
+990 
-1003 RLSSQLASLLEWGQ
+1003 LACLLEWGQ
-1017 TFAFHVVCREY
+1017 TFVFHVVCREY

-1034 SVVLCQHGV
+1034 SVMICQHGI
-1043 DRRFCESKLSCVPG
+1043 DRRFCESKLSCIPG
-1057 PCPASEELKYTMTR
+1057 PCPTSDDLKYTMTR
-1071 VALAGADLHVVE
+1071 LAVDGADVYIVE
-1083 QGCATNLKMGAV
+1083 HGCATNIKMGAI
-1095 RVANCNLHS
+1095 RVANCNLHNQS
-1104 PTVGEGVSAAVQD
+1104 VGEGISAAIQD
-1117 LHVRQFVEQPSS
+1117 FQVRQYIEQLNNS
-1129 PRAGLQPA
+1129 RVGLQPA
-1137 VLRRAC
+1137 VLRRAY
-1143 WLEAGSASLGLVT
+1143 WLEAGSVNLGLIT
-1156 VDVAL
+1156 VDIAL
-1161 AADHPSKHEAQRH
+1161 AADHHAKHEAQRH

-1182 TKRDALPSH
+1182 TKR
-1191 TPRCLS
+1191 
-1197 LCRLWFLWPE
+1197 LWFLWP
-1207 DNLTSRRCRSKC
+1207 DDTLKNKRCRNKC

-1227 FGGTAGGLDFFRLEE
+1227 FGGTVTGLDFFKLEE

-1260 CYGQSLLQPGERV
+1260 YYGQSLLHPGEWIITKEIPKIV
-1273 VTRGVLTM
+1273 DGNVN
-1281 ADSTVARARVPRPG
+1281 
-1295 WRGMDGAKGKEWE
+1295 GMKRKEWE
-1308 SKAVGAE
+1308 NKSVGIE
-1315 AERRAQPLSLQVPLR
+1315 VERKTQHLSLQVPLR
-1330 PHSASSSSEESGSS
+1330 SHSSSSSSEETSS
-1344 GAAQP
+1344 SSAAQP
-1349 LLAGETE
+1349 LLAGEKE
-1356 SPASTSGAEDRVAP
+1356 SPSSIADDHLVQKEFLHGTKKDDGQASIPTEISGN
-1370 RGFLPPV
+1370 
-1377 KRDEGPASAPADVSG
+1377 
-1392 SSPVSPHAQERP
+1392 SPVSPNTQDKSV
-1404 AGQSPLRSP
+1404 GQSPLRSP
-1413 LKRQASVCSARL
+1413 LKRQASVCSTRL

-1433 AFYGDKQPAAVGVQF
+1433 AFYGDKQPVTVGVQF

-1466 RSFGSFPYTPSADSS
+1466 RSFGSFPYTPSADSN

-1494 MADSEAYFSAAEEFE
+1494 VADSEAYFSAAEEFE
-1509 PVSSDEGPGT
+1509 PISSDEGPGT
-1519 YPGRKRKRRQAQQ
+1519 YPGRKKKKKQTQQ
-1532 VDYSRGSVYHSVEG
+1532 VDYSRGSIYHSVEG
-1546 PLTGHGESVL
+1546 PLTGHGESIQ
-1556 DGRTLPF
+1556 DPRTLPF
-1563 RAHPS
+1563 KTHPS

-1579 DDPAEHLHMAEA
+1579 DEVIEHLYVVES
-1591 ERAEAERA
+1591 EKTVES
-1599 EAEQAPPPQPARSC
+1599 EQITSQQPVMNC
-1613 YQTYLSQ
+1613 YQAYLTQ
-1620 FQVVNWAARHPA
+1620 FQVINWSVKHPA

-1649 PTSEDSSSSCEQ
+1649 PTSEESSSSFEH
-1661 LSVPTFKVVKQGLTA
+1661 LSVPTFKVIKQGLTA
-1676 NALLDR
+1676 NSLLDR
-1682 GLRLSGPTPTT
+1682 GMQFSGSTSHT

-1700 KAGDDTEDEPLVGE
+1700 KAVDNTDDETLTEEWTLN
-1714 CGPGQPAAQARTAAV
+1714 QPVSQTRTTAI
-1729 VEVRGAVDVVLT
+1729 VEVKGTVDIVLT

-1751 IEALAH
+1751 IEAMVH
-1757 CASARHPAAIV
+1757 CASTQHPAAIV
-1768 DDLHARVLR
+1768 DDLHAKVLR
-1777 EVLQSS
+1777 EAVQNSKTS
-1783 RPTFSE
+1783 FSE
-1789 QLSSKQ
+1789 NLSSKQ
-1795 DVRGTKTEH
+1795 DIRGTKTEH
-1804 PPTLGTTTH
+1804 PTIGTTNQ
-1813 GQAQTPLT
+1813 GQTQTNLT
-1821 RKQDGVTVRGLQASV
+1821 MKQDNVTIKGLQANV

-1843 CLLQASVEEPPGAAP
+1843 CLLQASVEESPSTAP
-1858 GRAVAHV
+1858 SRSVTHI

-1873 RITTQVRMNRGVVEE
+1873 RIATQVRMNRGVVEE
-1888 ASTGTEPVRTSEF
+1888 ISNNAEPGRTSNLDR
-1901 GGYVHATKMQPQSS
+1901 YVHATKMPPQSS

-1925 KGQEIAAKLNI
+1925 KGKEIAAKLNI
-1936 HRVHGQLRGLDTTGT
+1936 HRVHGQLRGLDTTDI

-1984 QALPDVT
+1984 QAVPDIT

-2022 VLYDALGVM
+2022 VLYNTFGIM
-2031 GQANVAE
+2031 GKANVTE
-2038 RGGTPTPNDS
+2038 RGGVLTSNNS

-2054 SGYNTDVSED
+2054 SGYNTDVSD
-2064 ALPCGRAS
+2064 DNLPCDRTS

-2081 ASDEQDEGVE
+2081 ISDEQDEGVE

-2101 MPPPPDSCSMKLAIR
+2101 MPPPPDSCSMKLTIK
-2116 ELWFSFAAPT
+2116 EIWFSFAAPT

-2131 AHTFSRQLNLLSTA
+2131 THAFSRQLNLLSTA
-2145 TPAVGAWLVPVD
+2145 TPAVGAWLVPID
-2157 QLTSSL
+2157 QLKSSL
-2163 RRLETEGTLR
+2163 NKLETEGTLR
-2173 VCAVMGCIMTEALE
+2173 ICAVMGCIMTEALE

-2204 VARALQENP
+2204 VARFLQENP
-2213 SCLLCGILHHYL
+2213 SCLLCNILHHYL
-2225 HQARHSVIEDAT
+2225 HQANYSIIDDAT
-2237 TSDGLPALVTLK
+2237 MSDGLPALVTLK

-2269 KGVSLHRPAQPLKPH
+2269 KGVSLHRPAQPLKPQSAVDH
-2284 PSGDQE
+2284 E
-2290 PEDGLGLDS
+2290 CEDGFGLDS

-2327 LEGPAGR
+2327 LEGTANR

-2339 SAPVTGAELMRKLS
+2339 SGPVTGAEIMRKLS
-2353 KTHTHSDSALRIKG
+2353 KTHTHSDSALKIKG
-2367 SHPYHSLSYTSGETA
+2367 VHPYHSLSYTSGDTA
-2382 TDSPAHGG
+2382 TDSPVHVG
-2390 RAGAPA
+2390 RAGMPVK
-2396 RESPRKESLLSYL
+2396 ESPRKESLLSYL

-2419 LEGTPQRGGTAG
+2419 LEGTPQRSSTAVK
-2431 RSGSLTRTGTTLAT
+2431 SSSLTRTGNTMAT

-2462 YNWMSNAVGG
+2462 YNWMSNAVGNRG
-2472 RAGAAQES
+2472 SVVQES
-2480 PIPRPGHGSL
+2480 PATKSGHNSL

-2516 TLDGTQSQHSTSQD
+2516 TLDGTHSQHSTSQD
-2530 DVAGVEEAHPG
+2530 DVAGVEEANQG

-2553 FRPLLSHTG
+2553 FKPLLSHTG
-2562 VQAQDAAPLCCRMHF
+2562 IQSQDAMPLCYRMYF
-2577 GEHLSFSGALDRLR
+2577 GEHLSFSGTLDCLR
-2591 ADIVDSDTAKERRG
+2591 ADIVDSDTAKERKG
-2605 RRARRPGHVNLPPLE
+2605 KRARRQGHVNLPPLE

-2627 ETFSLSAVVMEKS
+2627 ETFSISAVVMEKS
-2640 VCTPRPP
+2640 VCTPQNSTS
-2647 AHALSFHDL
+2647 ALSFHDL
-2656 SKRHHSTLH
+2656 NKRYYNTFH
-2665 CDFTV
+2665 CNFTI
-2670 SCRSISQHVDMA
+2670 SCQSISQHVDMA
-2682 LVRLVHQFSTM
+2682 LVRLIHQFSTM
-2693 VDGIKATQTDI
+2693 IDDIKATQTDI

-2716 TPTFRTRKHRD
+2716 TPTFKTRKHRD

-2741 NGGNRA
+2741 NGGNRVN
-2747 GNAKGKRAP
+2747 NAKNKRTNNDNNK
-2756 AEGGRKEPRGKN
+2756 KESRNKN

-2787 VVDHTAIHM
+2787 VVDHMTIHM
-2796 DDSDSVTVSEQS
+2796 DDSDSITVSEQS

-2826 LISDPTGVLE
+2826 LISDPTGILE
-2836 ASSEAFGP
+2836 KSSETFGP
-2844 AGNGRRPS
+2844 AG
-2852 CFRAASQCPQ
+2852 
-2862 SCRPRHP
+2862 
-2869 GCGQRVRKAGQCRE
+2869 
-2883 SRPGRPRGPPALRG
+2883 
-2897 SRPGSGRP
+2897 
-2905 LGWRWAG
+2905 
-2912 LRLALRPSRRVPGV
+2912 V
-2926 RSPAEPPCRVVFEDE
+2926 RSPTEPTCKVVFENE
-2941 QDDGSLARAQRKRS
+2941 QDSNSLTKTQRKRS
-2955 VAAAAEPQH
+2955 LVTSEPQH
-2964 VTLIVFGIGTVTRT
+2964 VTLIVFGIGMVNRT

-3003 ERMKEDDRDLRHRA
+3003 EKMKDVLHQKMTETCATAHIGGVNIVLLEGITPNIQLEDF
-3017 HRECLPGP
+3017 
-3025 GCPTRGSS
+3025 PTS
-3033 PSRVLPRR
+3033 PTST
-3041 APPREGLREAT
+3041 AKQE
-3052 PFLETV
+3052 FLTV
-3058 VKCSVAKSQALYS
+3058 VKCSIAKSQALYS
-3071 AQRGLRTSNAAVAKL
+3071 AQRGLKTNNAAVFKV
-3086 GAVSVSI
+3086 GAISINI
-3093 PQHPATLHGMMV
+3093 PQHPATLHSMMV

-3112 QQISDL
+3112 KQISDL
-3118 LRPPSAAPP
+3118 IRQPSTVPQSV
-3127 PAKEDIATPLPSEK
+3127 KEDIATPLPSEK
-3141 TPTSINQTPIETNE
+3141 TPTSVNQTPVETNE

-3191 EYKMGRMRSHGV
+3191 EYKMGRMRSHGM

-3228 DLSTIPPS
+3228 DMSTIPPS
-3236 ASLTLP
+3236 ASLNLP
-3242 PVTMSGKYVMEE
+3242 PVTMSGKYIMEE
-3254 PDGAS
+3254 HDSYS
-3259 DPAWS
+3259 DQVWS
-3264 LDELPP
+3264 IDELPS
-3270 KQGHYLRGNYLRC
+3270 KQGYYLQGNYLRC
-3283 VAEVRLRALAPS
+3283 VAE
-3295 RSPPLLRPRPSF
+3295 
-3307 LSLQA
+3307 
-3312 TPRLTKGWES
+3312 
-3322 EALGRL
+3322 
-3328 RTPSPDGTFTARLRL
+3328 
-3343 QVGSFEH
+3343 VGSFEH

-3390 PDGTA
+3390 HDGTA
-3395 DGEKPKILLYSLNL
+3395 DGDKPKILLYSLNL

-3422 MRAVRLETGLIELEL
+3422 MRAVRFETGLIELEL

-3443 KASPGSSSCLKLFGK
+3443 KASPGSSSYLKLFGK

-3547 QRMALHRDIHVAT
+3547 QRMALHKDIHMAT

-3576 ALGTL
+3576 AFGTL

-3593 LPISSAAQSTHPGDL
+3593 LPITNTAQSNHTGDL

-3652 DDWKPEVRGDLVMNA
+3652 DDWKPEIRGDLVMNA

-3679 RTAGQ
+3679 RTTGQ

-3715 KRLSALG
+3715 KRLNALG
-3722 NTLTTLTGEEDADDI
+3722 NTLTTLTGEEDIDDI
-3737 ADLTSVN
+3737 ADLNSVN
-3744 MADLSDEDEV
+3744 IADLSDEDEV
-3754 DAASPT
+3754 DTMSPT
-3760 AHMEAA
+3760 IHTSSDGNSVSGDGHKLTFGQRLVNHLLGLTPPHQRYSVPAEYLCDPKMLGSPQSSQSHLKACRAHSWGNEAV
-3766 DYRRPGAPGSQ
+3766 DYRRQGASSSQ
-3777 AGELRGRKAVKRVVD
+3777 LGELRGRKIMKRIVD

-3830 ANDIRR
+3830 VNDIRR

-3855 WGLSYKPSYSRS
+3855 WGLGYKPSYSRS

-3880 MERTSS
+3880 MERASS
-3886 RLGEAE
+3886 RVGETE

-3909 FSIQDTVRVPR
+3909 FNIQDT
-3920 HVVLAAAEA
+3920 
-3929 PKVRCQGRAAP
+3929 
-3940 HCCSA
+3940 
-3945 GACSGLKKTVWGSTP
+3945 LKKPVWGSTS
-3960 QPSVPGEG
+3960 QSSCPGEG
-3968 CFQFP
+3968 YFQFP
-3973 EETELDLLSVTVD
+3973 EETELDLLSVTIE
-3986 GPPYYSSHS
+3986 GPSHYSSNS
-3995 EGSCSV
+3995 EGSYSV
-4001 FSSPKTPGGLS
+4001 FSSPKTPGVFS
-4012 PGLTFQS
+4012 PGIPFQP

-4028 SSSSED
+4028 SSTSED
-4034 SEKDEDH
+4034 SEKDEKDEDH
-4041 ERGRLCVYR
+4041 ERERFYISR
-4050 RPLHATRKKA
+4050 KPSHTSRKKA

-4070 TERWPTAPVGRSLGG
+4070 TERWPTAPVNRSLSGT
-4085 AATERNIDFELDI
+4085 ATERNIDFELDI

-4109 HPSTLLQEHDD
+4109 HPTTLLQEHDD
-4120 MGLRRSCDRSSRS
+4120 ISFRRSYDRSSRS

-4143 KFHANYASTTHLMAG
+4143 KFQTNYASTTHLMTG

-4168 PGDQETTVFY
+4168 PSDSETTVFY

-4215 LYAKGKGGAGV
+4215 LYGMKDSATSPPSPPLPCTVQSKTNTLLPPQPPPIPSAKGKGSGGV

-4264 PIERNFT
+4264 PIERNYT
-4271 TVSSQD
+4271 TISSQD
-4277 EDMGHFEMPDPLEE
+4277 EDMGHFEIPDPMEE

-4300 TSAYASFPVDVVVYV
+4300 TSAYSSFPVDVVVYV

-4352 EMLGAVH
+4352 ETLGTAY
-4359 PAEAPSPGGT
+4359 PAETLSPGGNAT
-4369 TAQSGARPC
+4369 QSGTKTSAT
-4378 ASKSGTPGSSGLGS
+4378 KTGIPGSSGLGS

-4402 QSDLSGASSSSS
+4402 QSDLTSSSSSSS

-4444 LTAGSGGLGNVDEE
+4444 LTSGSGGLGNVDEE

-4481 RIRRSGGASFSD
+4481 RIRRSGGASFFES
-4493 GQPSG
+4493 QSVS
-4498 KSAGKV
+4498 KSASKM

-4561 PGTPDSIEGI
+4561 PGTPDSIEGV

-4581 KAYCRAWEQP
+4581 KAYCRTWEQP
-4591 SQSASFSHTPQSP
+4591 SQSASFSHMPQAP
-4604 SVFGEHMASSTM
+4604 SVFSEHVTNSAM

-4624 LKSPVPTRSRSV
+4624 LKSPASTRSRSV

-4655 KSSKAASQQGAPWET
+4655 KSNKAASQQGTPWET

-4799 LYNTLDSS
+4799 LYNTLESS

-4871 MTTTNLERSSQ
+4871 TMTNNLEKSSQ
-4882 EQLLDAAHHRHW
+4882 EQMLDAAHHRHW

-4907 LFQVPLPEDGM
+4907 LFQIPLPEDGM

-5042 NVDANNMENSTAVKN
+5042 NVDANNTENSTTVKN

-5093 EPQEPSLQDANQ
+5093 EPQEPSLQDANL

-5163 IILHDDSSSEKDRED
+5163 IIIHDDNSSDKDRED
-5178 GITYTTVDW
+5178 SITYTTVDW

-5252 KKLVR
+5252 TKLGTALQDEKEKK
-5257 PAEAEGPG
+5257 
-5265 PAGPE
+5265 
-5270 PVALSSAVCSR
+5270 
-5281 RLGRSL
+5281 GRD
-5287 PLKVPRSRRAPR
+5287 KE
-5299 GEHWSPA
+5299 EH
-5306 GRTAGRCSPTGSAAG
+5306 
-5321 SSGLRS
+5321 
-5327 PKPRGGGRGAS
+5327 
-5338 QLQAAAPSRTPQRA
+5338 
-5352 PGSRLAPGVWR
+5352 
-5363 SGPPRDT
+5363 
-5370 GARTRE
+5370 
-5376 PAASGAPAWPRGR
+5376 
-5389 RGEGE
+5389 
-5394 PG
+5394 

>member
-1 CIEISTLVLT
+1 
-11 RVLHMLL
+11 
-18 TRHTVPGPERL
+18 
-29 VAGDHRARKALRCC
+29 
-43 SGKTYTMDQR
+43 MDQR
-53 KNESIVPSFTQ
+53 KNDSFVPSITQ

-99 NVGLILTLVLNRL
+99 NIGLILTLVLNRL
-112 HKRGYI
+112 YKHGYI

-133 VREIYYITEDM
+133 VREIYFITEDM

-177 VTVNDFEFHVYNRSD
+177 IMVNDFEFHVYNRSE
-192 LYGRLQELFGLEPTI
+192 LYGQLQELFGLDPTI
-207 VPPRKE
+207 IPVKKDDERA
-213 EDKTQGAGGA
+213 QVNGRQ
-223 RTQSKI
+223 RTHANLES
-229 ERVKVKTESQD
+229 VKVKSESQD
-240 PTSSWRSL
+240 PSSSWRSL
-248 IPVVKVSVSTGRLAF
+248 IPVIKVNVSTGRLAF

-270 TLCVSF
+270 TLCINF

-325 RLMGEGFVVMHSNDV
+325 RLMGEGFVVMQSNDV
-340 DVYYYMD
+340 DIYYYMD

-352 PEEVEENIDGE
+352 PEETEESNDGE
-363 TSSEDCKLQD
+363 ASNEDSKLQD

-410 DYQVLKVSEIAQP
+410 DYQVMKISEIAQP
-423 GRPRQVLAFEL
+423 GKPRQILAFEL

-441 ATVDLLFTKN
+441 ATIDLLFTKN
-451 RFLVTTESKGE
+451 R
-462 CVVMISVS
+462 
-470 RQLSSM
+470 
-476 QETNAVHVNV
+476 ETNAVHVNV
-486 GAGSYLEINIPVT
+486 GAGSYLEINIPMT
-499 VEEGGYTPAIKGQL
+499 VGENGYSPTIKGQL

-519 TSMQYRALLEAE
+519 SSMQYRTLLEAE

-540 YPRVWNMPQTWQC
+540 YPRIWNMPQTWQC

-560 TYHFIFAQKHFFTV
+560 TYHFIFAQKSFFTDLIQDWSSDSAPDIFSFVPYMWNFKVMFHQFEMIWAANQHNWIDCSTKQQENV

-582 LTLDFS
+582 LNIVFS
-588 LPFTDFVPATCS
+588 LPFTDFVPTTCN

-608 EVDLHLFLPDCH
+608 DVDLHLYLPDCH
-620 PSKYSLFMLVKN
+620 PSKYSLFMLVKDCQPN
-632 CHPHRV
+632 KINPESCI
-638 APDSGVAAECQS
+638 SAECQS
-650 GQSGQKAAKPK
+650 GQKTGKPK
-661 AGWVECW
+661 WRNITQEEAGWVECW
-668 TVPSVVLTIDYTWHP
+668 TVPSVVFTIDYSWHP

-697 SEMEETLLSVLRP
+697 SEMEETMLSVLRP
-710 AQRAPGRAAPP
+710 SQKTTDSVISSPTASTRIPLD
-721 PSAPRPPVDPAE
+721 PSE
-733 LPPDRLHV
+733 LPPDKLHV
-741 EMALSPD
+741 ELELSPD
-748 SQMTLYGPLLNAFLC
+748 SQITLYGPLLKAFLS

-772 DVYMDFEEAASS
+772 DMYTDFEEVISS
-784 PVVSLSTSSSS
+784 PVLSLSTSSSS
-795 GWMAAGAENGRQES
+795 GWTAVGVENDKKENEIS
-809 ESPARSPHP
+809 VKPVHP
-818 LSLRPWD
+818 LTLRPWD

-834 VHGRLPVHG
+834 VHGRLPVHCSP
-843 TADGPECPT
+843 DGPECPT
-852 AFLERLCFEMKKGLC
+852 AFLERLCFEMKKGFR
-867 ETMLQLVLSPLNVFV
+867 ETMLQLVLSPVNLFLN
-882 SDNYQVATV
+882 DNYQ
-891 PRMALGTASGP
+891 
-902 RPLGL
+902 RP
-907 AGCARVVLPCLTAV
+907 AV
-921 FPQRPPADESLR
+921 DEVLR

-957 GSDSLEYAWLIDV
+957 GSDTLEYAWLIDV

-981 PQVWPPHWP
+981 PQ
-990 APVMDPAADGSPA
+990 
-1003 RLSSQLASLLEWGQ
+1003 LACLLEWGQ
-1017 TFAFHVVCREY
+1017 TFVFHVVCREF

-1034 SVVLCQHGV
+1034 SVILCQHGI
-1043 DRRFCESKLSCVPG
+1043 DRRFCDPKTNSVPG
-1057 PCPASEELKYTMTR
+1057 PCPTSDDLKYTMTR
-1071 VALAGADLHVVE
+1071 LAMDGADLYVVE
-1083 QGCATNLKMGAV
+1083 HGCATNIKMGAI
-1095 RVANCNLHS
+1095 RIANCNLHNQS
-1104 PTVGEGVSAAVQD
+1104 VGEGISAAIQD
-1117 LHVRQFVEQPSS
+1117 LQLRQYVEQVNSC
-1129 PRAGLQPA
+1129 RTGLQPI
-1137 VLRRAC
+1137 LRRAY
-1143 WLEAGSASLGLVT
+1143 WLEAGSVNLGLIT
-1156 VDVAL
+1156 ADIAL
-1161 AADHPSKHEAQRH
+1161 AADHPSKHEVQRH
-1174 FLETHDAR
+1174 FLETHDNR
-1182 TKRDALPSH
+1182 TK
-1191 TPRCLS
+1191 
-1197 LCRLWFLWPE
+1197 RLWFLWPD
-1207 DNLTSRRCRSKC
+1207 DNLRNKRSKNKC

-1227 FGGTAGGLDFFRLEE
+1227 FGGTLTGLDFFKLEE

-1260 CYGQSLLQPGERV
+1260 FYGQSLLQPGEWII
-1273 VTRGVLTM
+1273 TKEIPKILEGKANGVKRKDWDCRSVGIEM
-1281 ADSTVARARVPRPG
+1281 ER
-1295 WRGMDGAKGKEWE
+1295 
-1308 SKAVGAE
+1308 KA
-1315 AERRAQPLSLQVPLR
+1315 QHLSLQVPLR
-1330 PHSASSSSEESGSS
+1330 SHSSSSSSEETSS
-1344 GAAQP
+1344 SSAALP
-1349 LLAGETE
+1349 LLAGEKDSPSSTAE
-1356 SPASTSGAEDRVAP
+1356 DHLGQKEFLPGAKREDVHGSMAVEGAEGRPASP
-1370 RGFLPPV
+1370 
-1377 KRDEGPASAPADVSG
+1377 GP
-1392 SSPVSPHAQERP
+1392 QERP
-1404 AGQSPLRSP
+1404 VGQSPMRSP
-1413 LKRQASVCSARL
+1413 LKRQASVCSTRL

-1433 AFYGDKQPAAVGVQF
+1433 AFYGDKQPVPVGVQF

-1466 RSFGSFPYTPSADSS
+1466 RSFGSFPYTPSADSN

-1509 PVSSDEGPGT
+1509 PISSDEGPGT
-1519 YPGRKRKRRQAQQ
+1519 YPGRKKRKKQAQKTE
-1532 VDYSRGSVYHSVEG
+1532 YSRGSIYHSVEG
-1546 PLTGHGESVL
+1546 PLTSTIHREISQ
-1556 DGRTLPF
+1556 DMKTLPIKT
-1563 RAHPS
+1563 HPS
-1568 QASFVSALGGE
+1568 QASFVSALGG
-1579 DDPAEHLHMAEA
+1579 DDEHVDNMYVLDSEKTVEREQITSQQPVMA
-1591 ERAEAERA
+1591 
-1599 EAEQAPPPQPARSC
+1599 C
-1613 YQTYLSQ
+1613 YQNYLTQ
-1620 FQVVNWAARHPA
+1620 FQVINWSVKHPT

-1649 PTSEDSSSSCEQ
+1649 PTSEESSSSFEQ
-1661 LSVPTFKVVKQGLTA
+1661 LSVPTFKIVKQGLTA
-1676 NALLDR
+1676 NSLLDR
-1682 GLRLSGPTPTT
+1682 GMQLTGSTSNT
-1693 PYTPLEK
+1693 PYTPLDK
-1700 KAGDDTEDEPLVGE
+1700 KSAENTDDETITEEWTLDHPVF
-1714 CGPGQPAAQARTAAV
+1714 QTRTTAI
-1729 VEVRGAVDVVLT
+1729 VEVKGTVDVVLT

-1751 IEALAH
+1751 IEAMVH
-1757 CASARHPAAIV
+1757 CASSRHPAAIV
-1768 DDLHARVLR
+1768 DDLHCKVLR
-1777 EVLQSS
+1777 DAVQNSKTS
-1783 RPTFSE
+1783 FSE
-1789 QLSSKQ
+1789 NLSSKQ
-1795 DVRGTKTEH
+1795 DIRGTKIDAT
-1804 PPTLGTTTH
+1804 TTGTTNQ
-1813 GQAQTPLT
+1813 GPAQTSLSL
-1821 RKQDGVTVRGLQASV
+1821 KQDNVTIKGLQANV
-1836 SIPKVNL
+1836 TVPKVNL
-1843 CLLQASVEEPPGAAP
+1843 CLLQASVDESPG
-1858 GRAVAHV
+1858 VSSSKTVTHV

-1873 RITTQVRMNRGVVEE
+1873 RIATQVRMNRGIVEE
-1888 ASTGTEPVRTSEF
+1888 ASNNAETGRNSVTFDRYIQTS
-1901 GGYVHATKMQPQSS
+1901 KMQPQSS
-1915 GSLRSNAGAE
+1915 GSLRSNSGAE
-1925 KGQEIAAKLNI
+1925 KGKEIAAKLNI
-1936 HRVHGQLRGLDTTGT
+1936 HRVHGQLRGLDTTDI

-1956 TAIPFEKSK
+1956 TAIPFGKSK

-1984 QALPDVT
+1984 QAVPDVA

-2003 MFECGLE
+2003 MFECGIE

-2022 VLYDALGVM
+2022 VLYNTFGVM
-2031 GQANVAE
+2031 GKSRDTE
-2038 RGGTPTPNDS
+2038 RGGLLASNNS

-2064 ALPCGRAS
+2064 NLPCDRIS
-2072 PSSDLNGNS
+2072 PSSDINGNS
-2081 ASDEQDEGVE
+2081 VSDEQDEGVE
-2091 SDDLKKDLPL
+2091 SDDLKKDIPL
-2101 MPPPPDSCSMKLAIR
+2101 MPPPPDSCSMKLTIK
-2116 ELWFSFAAPT
+2116 EIWFSFAAPT

-2131 AHTFSRQLNLLSTA
+2131 AHIYSRQLNLLSTA
-2145 TPAVGAWLVPVD
+2145 TPAVGAWLVPID
-2157 QLTSSL
+2157 QVKSSL
-2163 RRLETEGTLR
+2163 NKLETEGTLR
-2173 VCAVMGCIMTEALE
+2173 ICAVMGCIMTEALE

-2204 VARALQENP
+2204 VARFLQENP
-2213 SCLLCGILHHYL
+2213 SCLLCNILHHYL
-2225 HQARHSVIEDAT
+2225 HQANYSIIEDAT
-2237 TSDGLPALVTLK
+2237 MSDGLPALVTLK

-2269 KGVSLHRPAQPLKPH
+2269 KGVSLHRPTQPMKLQPNACH
-2284 PSGDQE
+2284 E
-2290 PEDGLGLDS
+2290 HEDGLGLDN

-2327 LEGPAGR
+2327 LEGTANR
-2334 PPPGS
+2334 PPPASAS
-2339 SAPVTGAELMRKLS
+2339 SGPVTGAEIMRKLS
-2353 KTHTHSDSALRIKG
+2353 KTHTHSDSVLKIKG
-2367 SHPYHSLSYTSGETA
+2367 IHPYHSLSYTSGDTA
-2382 TDSPAHGG
+2382 TDSPVHVG
-2390 RAGAPA
+2390 RSGMGV

-2419 LEGTPQRGGTAG
+2419 LEGTPQRSSTAVK
-2431 RSGSLTRTGTTLAT
+2431 SSSLTRTGNTVAT

-2462 YNWMSNAVGG
+2462 YNWMSNAVGNRG
-2472 RAGAAQES
+2472 SVVQES
-2480 PIPRPGHGSL
+2480 PATKSGHNSL
-2490 PTGVAPNLPTIPSA
+2490 PT
-2504 SDFNTVLSSDQN
+2504 DFNTVLSSDQN
-2516 TLDGTQSQHSTSQD
+2516 TLDGTHSQHSTSQD
-2530 DVAGVEEAHPG
+2530 DIAGVEEGNQG

-2553 FRPLLSHTG
+2553 FKPLLSYTG
-2562 VQAQDAAPLCCRMHF
+2562 IQSQDAMPLCYRMYF
-2577 GEHLSFSGALDRLR
+2577 GEYLSFSGTLDCLR
-2591 ADIVDSDTAKERRG
+2591 ADIVDSDTAKERKSK
-2605 RRARRPGHVNLPPLE
+2605 RARRQGAVNLPPLE

-2627 ETFSLSAVVMEKS
+2627 ETFSISAVVMEKS
-2640 VCTPRPP
+2640 MCTP
-2647 AHALSFHDL
+2647 HNSTNALSFHDL
-2656 SKRHHSTLH
+2656 NKRYYNTFH
-2665 CDFTV
+2665 CNFTI
-2670 SCRSISQHVDMA
+2670 SCQSISQHVDMA
-2682 LVRLVHQFSTM
+2682 LVRLIHQFSTM
-2693 VDGIKATQTDI
+2693 IDDIKATQTDI

-2716 TPTFRTRKHRD
+2716 TPTFKTRKHRD

-2741 NGGNRA
+2741 NGGTRVN
-2747 GNAKGKRAP
+2747 NTKNKRTNNDNNK
-2756 AEGGRKEPRGKN
+2756 KESRNKN

-2787 VVDHTAIHM
+2787 VVDHVTIHM
-2796 DDSDSVTVSEQS
+2796 DDSDSITVSEQS

-2826 LISDPTGVLE
+2826 LISDPTGILE
-2836 ASSEAFGP
+2836 KSSETFGP
-2844 AGNGRRPS
+2844 T
-2852 CFRAASQCPQ
+2852 
-2862 SCRPRHP
+2862 
-2869 GCGQRVRKAGQCRE
+2869 
-2883 SRPGRPRGPPALRG
+2883 
-2897 SRPGSGRP
+2897 
-2905 LGWRWAG
+2905 
-2912 LRLALRPSRRVPGV
+2912 GV
-2926 RSPAEPPCRVVFEDE
+2926 RSPTEPACRVVFENE
-2941 QDDGSLARAQRKRS
+2941 QDNGRKRS
-2955 VAAAAEPQH
+2955 LVTSEPQH
-2964 VTLIVFGIGTVTRT
+2964 VTLIVFGIGMVNRT

-3003 ERMKEDDRDLRHRA
+3003 EKMKDVLHQKMTETCATAHIGGVNIVLLEGITPNIQLEDF
-3017 HRECLPGP
+3017 
-3025 GCPTRGSS
+3025 PTS
-3033 PSRVLPRR
+3033 PTST
-3041 APPREGLREAT
+3041 AKQE
-3052 PFLETV
+3052 FLTV
-3058 VKCSVAKSQALYS
+3058 VKCSIAKSQALYS
-3071 AQRGLRTSNAAVAKL
+3071 AQRGLKTNNAAVVKV
-3086 GAVSVSI
+3086 GAISINI
-3093 PQHPATLHGMMV
+3093 PQHPATLHSMMV

-3112 QQISDL
+3112 KQISDL
-3118 LRPPSAAPP
+3118 IRQPSTAPQ
-3127 PAKEDIATPLPSEK
+3127 PAKEDVATPLPSEK
-3141 TPTSINQTPIETNE
+3141 TPTSINQTPVETNE

-3173 AMLDGI
+3173 AMIDGI

-3191 EYKMGRMRSHGV
+3191 EYKMGRMRSHGM

-3209 FTFELPNHR
+3209 FNFELPNHR

-3228 DLSTIPPS
+3228 DMSTIPPS
-3236 ASLTLP
+3236 ASLNLP

-3254 PDGAS
+3254 HDTYS
-3259 DPAWS
+3259 DQIWS
-3264 LDELPP
+3264 IDELPA
-3270 KQGHYLRGNYLRC
+3270 KQGYYLQGNYLRC
-3283 VAEVRLRALAPS
+3283 VAE
-3295 RSPPLLRPRPSF
+3295 
-3307 LSLQA
+3307 
-3312 TPRLTKGWES
+3312 
-3322 EALGRL
+3322 
-3328 RTPSPDGTFTARLRL
+3328 
-3343 QVGSFEH
+3343 VGSFEH

-3390 PDGTA
+3390 HDGTT
-3395 DGEKPKILLYSLNL
+3395 DGDKPKILLYSLSL

-3422 MRAVRLETGLIELEL
+3422 MRAVRFETGLIELEL

-3443 KASPGSSSCLKLFGK
+3443 KAMPGSSSYLKLFGK

-3514 TLNRPIVYAQPV
+3514 TLNRPIVFAQPV

-3547 QRMALHRDIHVAT
+3547 QRMALHKDIHMAT

-3576 ALGTL
+3576 AFGTL

-3593 LPISSAAQSTHPGDL
+3593 LPITNTPQSNHSADL

-3652 DDWKPEVRGDLVMNA
+3652 DDWKPEIRGDLVMNA

-3679 RTAGQ
+3679 RTTGQ

-3715 KRLSALG
+3715 KRLNALG
-3722 NTLTTLTGEEDADDI
+3722 NTLTTLTGEEDIDDI
-3737 ADLTSVN
+3737 ADLNSVN
-3744 MADLSDEDEV
+3744 IADLSDEDEV
-3754 DAASPT
+3754 DTMSPT
-3760 AHMEAA
+3760 IHAKSGGGSLGGEARKLTFGQRIVNHLLGLSPPTHRYSVPVEYLLGSAQRDLLQPSRAHMKAGRSCSWGHEIV
-3766 DYRRPGAPGSQ
+3766 DHRRQGASSIQ
-3777 AGELRGRKAVKRVVD
+3777 TGEQRGRKFMKRLVD

-3830 ANDIRR
+3830 VNDIRR

-3880 MERTSS
+3880 MDRTSS
-3886 RLGEAE
+3886 RLGDSED
-3892 ELPEIRVDA
+3892 LPDIRVDA

-3909 FSIQDTVRVPR
+3909 FNIQDSLNQTA
-3920 HVVLAAAEA
+3920 LGIAQQSS
-3929 PKVRCQGRAAP
+3929 C
-3940 HCCSA
+3940 
-3945 GACSGLKKTVWGSTP
+3945 
-3960 QPSVPGEG
+3960 PGEG
-3968 CFQFP
+3968 YFQFP
-3973 EETELDLLSVTVD
+3973 EETEMDLLSVTID
-3986 GPPYYSSHS
+3986 GPSHYSSAS

-4001 FSSPKTPGGLS
+4001 FGSPKTPVVFS
-4012 PGLTFQS
+4012 PGIPFQP

-4034 SEKDEDH
+4034 SDKEDDH
-4041 ERGRLCVYR
+4041 ERERAYFYR
-4050 RPLHATRKKA
+4050 KPPSTCRKKA

-4070 TERWPTAPVGRSLGG
+4070 TERWPTTPTNRSVTGTT
-4085 AATERNIDFELDI
+4085 TERNIDFELDI
-4098 RVEIDSGKCVL
+4098 RVEIDCGKCVL
-4109 HPSTLLQEHDD
+4109 HPTMLQQEHDD
-4120 MGLRRSCDRSSRS
+4120 ISLRRSYDRSSRS
-4133 LDQDSPSKKK
+4133 LDQESPSKKK
-4143 KFHANYASTTHLMAG
+4143 KFQTNYASTTHLLAG

-4168 PGDQETTVFY
+4168 SSDVETTVFY

-4193 KTESPNASRGSSL
+4193 KTESPNTSRGSSL

-4215 LYAKGKGGAGV
+4215 LYGMKDTATSPPLSSTIHSKTNTLLPPQPTPIPSAKGKGSGGV

-4264 PIERNFT
+4264 PIERNYT
-4271 TVSSQD
+4271 AVSSQD
-4277 EDMGHFEMPDPLEE
+4277 EDMGQFDIQDPLEE

-4300 TSAYASFPVDVVVYV
+4300 TSAYSSFPVDVVVYV

-4352 EMLGAVH
+4352 ETLGTTY
-4359 PAEAPSPGGT
+4359 PSESVSIGGT
-4369 TAQSGARPC
+4369 TSQSGSKNS
-4378 ASKSGTPGSSGLGS
+4378 ASKSGAPGSSPGLGS
-4392 PLGRSRHSSS
+4392 PLGRTRHSSS
-4402 QSDLSGASSSSS
+4402 QSDLTTSSSSSS

-4439 TAVSG
+4439 SAVTV
-4444 LTAGSGGLGNVDEE
+4444 LTPGSGALGNVDEE

-4481 RIRRSGGASFSD
+4481 RIRRSGGSSFFES
-4493 GQPSG
+4493 QSVS
-4498 KSAGKV
+4498 KATSKI

-4548 FLGDQTINLPTSG
+4548 FLGDQTINLPVASG
-4561 PGTPDSIEGI
+4561 PGTPDSIEGV

-4581 KAYCRAWEQP
+4581 KAYCRTWEQP
-4591 SQSASFSHTPQSP
+4591 CQSASFTHMAQSP
-4604 SVFGEHMASSTM
+4604 NVFSEHSASSSM
-4616 SPGTAAQS
+4616 SPGTASHS
-4624 LKSPVPTRSRSV
+4624 LKSPAVTRSRSV
-4636 SDSSVPRRDSLS
+4636 SDSSVPQRDTLS

-4655 KSSKAASQQGAPWET
+4655 KSNKAGSQQGTPWET
-4670 LVVFAI
+4670 LVVFAM

-4705 RLSVGSNRDREI
+4705 RLSVGSSRDREI

-4727 LDSKGGVVGGT
+4727 LDSRGGVVGGT
-4738 IDVNALEMVAH
+4738 IDVNTLEMVAH
-4749 ISEHPNQQPSHKIQ
+4749 ISEHPNQQPNHKIE

-4784 FSNADLKLQDEWKVN
+4784 FSNADLKLQDEWKIN
-4799 LYNTLDSS
+4799 LYNNLDSS

-4871 MTTTNLERSSQ
+4871 TMANNLERSSH

-4907 LFQVPLPEDGM
+4907 LFQMPLPEDGM

-4957 FWTEAQKIW
+4957 FWTEAQKVL
-4966 EDGSSDHS
+4966 EDGTSEHS

-5042 NVDANNMENSTAVKN
+5042 NVDANNPESSTTVKS
-5057 SSLLSGFRGG
+5057 SSLLSGFRGS

-5093 EPQEPSLQDANQ
+5093 EPQEPSLQDTNV

-5145 KAIFPPRILS
+5145 KAIFPPRILAA
-5155 TRPGQKSP
+5155 RPGQKNSVGV
-5163 IILHDDSSSEKDRED
+5163 LEDSSTDKEAEES
-5178 GITYTTVDW
+5178 ITYTTVDW
-5187 RDFMCN
+5187 REFMCN

-5252 KKLVR
+5252 KKL
-5257 PAEAEGPG
+5257 GT
-5265 PAGPE
+5265 
-5270 PVALSSAVCSR
+5270 ALQDEKEKK
-5281 RLGRSL
+5281 G
-5287 PLKVPRSRRAPR
+5287 KDK
-5299 GEHWSPA
+5299 E
-5306 GRTAGRCSPTGSAAG
+5306 
-5321 SSGLRS
+5321 
-5327 PKPRGGGRGAS
+5327 
-5338 QLQAAAPSRTPQRA
+5338 
-5352 PGSRLAPGVWR
+5352 
-5363 SGPPRDT
+5363 
-5370 GARTRE
+5370 E
-5376 PAASGAPAWPRGR
+5376 Y
-5389 RGEGE
+5389 
-5394 PG
+5394 

>member
-1 CIEISTLVLT
+1 
-11 RVLHMLL
+11 
-18 TRHTVPGPERL
+18 
-29 VAGDHRARKALRCC
+29 
-43 SGKTYTMDQR
+43 MDQR
-53 KNESIVPSFTQ
+53 KNDSIVPSITQ
-64 LEDFLTEHDSN
+64 LEDFLTEHNSN
-75 VVWLLVATIL
+75 VVWLLV
-85 SCGWIIYLTYYNSR
+85 
-99 NVGLILTLVLNRL
+99 
-112 HKRGYI
+112 
-118 HIGSFS
+118 
-124 FSVLSGKVM
+124 
-133 VREIYYITEDM
+133 
-144 SIRIQDGFIIFRWW
+144 
-158 KMYNPKQKQH
+158 

-177 VTVNDFEFHVYNRSD
+177 ITVNDFEFHVYNRSD
-192 LYGRLQELFGLEPTI
+192 LYGHLQELFGLEPTI
-207 VPPRKE
+207 IPPKKDD
-213 EDKTQGAGGA
+213 DKTRENGRA

-248 IPVVKVSVSTGRLAF
+248 IPVIKVNVSTGRLAF

-270 TLCVSF
+270 TLCINF

-325 RLMGEGFVVMHSNDV
+325 RLMGEGFVVMQSNDV
-340 DVYYYMD
+340 DIYYYMD

-352 PEEVEENIDGE
+352 PEETEESIEGE
-363 TSSEDCKLQD
+363 
-373 LPPCWGLDIVCGKGT
+373 
-388 DFNYGPWADRQR
+388 
-400 DCLWKFFFPP
+400 
-410 DYQVLKVSEIAQP
+410 
-423 GRPRQVLAFEL
+423 
-434 RMNIIAD
+434 
-441 ATVDLLFTKN
+441 
-451 RFLVTTESKGE
+451 
-462 CVVMISVS
+462 
-470 RQLSSM
+470 
-476 QETNAVHVNV
+476 ETNAVHVNV
-486 GAGSYLEINIPVT
+486 GAGSYLEINIPMT
-499 VEEGGYTPAIKGQL
+499 VEENGYTPAIKGQL

-519 TSMQYRALLEAE
+519 TSMQYRTLLEAE

-560 TYHFIFAQKHFFTV
+560 TYHFIFAQKNFFTD
-574 YLAACGET
+574 LIQDWSSDSAP
-582 LTLDFS
+582 DIFS
-588 LPFTDFVPATCS
+588 FVPYTWNFKIMFHQFEMIWAANQHNWIDCS
-600 TRFSLRGE
+600 T
-608 EVDLHLFLPDCH
+608 
-620 PSKYSLFMLVKN
+620 
-632 CHPHRV
+632 
-638 APDSGVAAECQS
+638 
-650 GQSGQKAAKPK
+650 
-661 AGWVECW
+661 
-668 TVPSVVLTIDYTWHP
+668 
-683 IYPQKAD
+683 
-690 EQLKQSL
+690 KQQENV
-697 SEMEETLLSVLRP
+697 SEMEETMLSVLRP
-710 AQRAPGRAAPP
+710 AQKTTERVVSS
-721 PSAPRPPVDPAE
+721 PSTSSRPPVDPSE
-733 LPPDRLHV
+733 LPPDKLHV
-741 EMALSPD
+741 EMELSPD
-748 SQMTLYGPLLNAFLC
+748 SQITLYGPLLNSFLC

-772 DVYMDFEEAASS
+772 DMYMDFEEVVSS
-784 PVVSLSTSSSS
+784 PVLSLSTSSSS
-795 GWMAAGAENGRQES
+795 GWTAVGMENDKKES
-809 ESPARSPHP
+809 EGPAKSVHP
-818 LSLRPWD
+818 LALRPWD

-843 TADGPECPT
+843 TTDGPECPT
-852 AFLERLCFEMKKGLC
+852 AFLERLCFEMKKGFR

-882 SDNYQVATV
+882 SDNYQ
-891 PRMALGTASGP
+891 
-902 RPLGL
+902 
-907 AGCARVVLPCLTAV
+907 
-921 FPQRPPADESLR
+921 QRPPVDEVLR
-933 EGHIS
+933 EGHLN

-981 PQVWPPHWP
+981 PQ
-990 APVMDPAADGSPA
+990 
-1003 RLSSQLASLLEWGQ
+1003 LACLLEWGQ
-1017 TFAFHVVCREY
+1017 TFVFHVVCREY

-1034 SVVLCQHGV
+1034 SVIMCQHGI
-1043 DRRFCESKLSCVPG
+1043 DRRFCESKLSCIPG
-1057 PCPASEELKYTMTR
+1057 PCPTSDDLKYTMTR
-1071 VALAGADLHVVE
+1071 LAVDGADIYIVE
-1083 QGCATNLKMGAV
+1083 HGCATNIKMGAI
-1095 RVANCNLHS
+1095 RVANCNLHNPS
-1104 PTVGEGVSAAVQD
+1104 VGEGISAAVQD
-1117 LHVRQFVEQPSS
+1117 VQVRQYIEQVNSC
-1129 PRAGLQPA
+1129 RVGLQPA
-1137 VLRRAC
+1137 VLRRAY
-1143 WLEAGSASLGLVT
+1143 WLEAGSANLGLIT
-1156 VDVAL
+1156 VDIAL
-1161 AADHPSKHEAQRH
+1161 AADHHSKHEAQRH
-1174 FLETHDAR
+1174 FLEAHDAR
-1182 TKRDALPSH
+1182 TKSIPV
-1191 TPRCLS
+1191 
-1197 LCRLWFLWPE
+1197 E
-1207 DNLTSRRCRSKC
+1207 I
-1219 GCLGGCRF
+1219 
-1227 FGGTAGGLDFFRLEE
+1227 
-1242 LTPSS
+1242 
-1247 SSAFSSTSAESDM
+1247 
-1260 CYGQSLLQPGERV
+1260 
-1273 VTRGVLTM
+1273 
-1281 ADSTVARARVPRPG
+1281 
-1295 WRGMDGAKGKEWE
+1295 
-1308 SKAVGAE
+1308 
-1315 AERRAQPLSLQVPLR
+1315 
-1330 PHSASSSSEESGSS
+1330 SGN
-1344 GAAQP
+1344 
-1349 LLAGETE
+1349 
-1356 SPASTSGAEDRVAP
+1356 
-1370 RGFLPPV
+1370 
-1377 KRDEGPASAPADVSG
+1377 
-1392 SSPVSPHAQERP
+1392 SPVSPNTQDKSV
-1404 AGQSPLRSP
+1404 GQSPLRSP
-1413 LKRQASVCSARL
+1413 LKRQASVCSTRL

-1433 AFYGDKQPAAVGVQF
+1433 AFYGDKQPVTVGVQF

-1466 RSFGSFPYTPSADSS
+1466 RSFGSFPYTPSADSN

-1509 PVSSDEGPGT
+1509 PISSDEGPGT
-1519 YPGRKRKRRQAQQ
+1519 YPGRKKKKKQAQQ
-1532 VDYSRGSVYHSVEG
+1532 IDYSRGSIYHSVEG
-1546 PLTGHGESVL
+1546 PLTGHGESIP
-1556 DGRTLPF
+1556 DPRTLPF
-1563 RAHPS
+1563 KTHPS

-1579 DDPAEHLHMAEA
+1579 DDVVEHLYIVEG
-1591 ERAEAERA
+1591 EKPVES
-1599 EAEQAPPPQPARSC
+1599 EQITSQQPVMNC
-1613 YQTYLSQ
+1613 YQTYLTQ
-1620 FQVVNWAARHPA
+1620 FQVINWSVKHPT

-1649 PTSEDSSSSCEQ
+1649 PTSEESSSSFEQ
-1661 LSVPTFKVVKQGLTA
+1661 LSVPTFKVIKQGLTA
-1676 NALLDR
+1676 NSLLDR
-1682 GLRLSGPTPTT
+1682 GMQLSGSTSNT

-1700 KAGDDTEDEPLVGE
+1700 KIVDNTDDETLTEEWALD
-1714 CGPGQPAAQARTAAV
+1714 QPVSQTRTTAV
-1729 VEVRGAVDVVLT
+1729 VEVKGNVDVVLT
-1741 PLVAEALDRY
+1741 PLVAEAVDRY
-1751 IEALAH
+1751 IEAMVH
-1757 CASARHPAAIV
+1757 CASTRHPAAIV
-1768 DDLHARVLR
+1768 DDLHAKVLR
-1777 EVLQSS
+1777 EAVQSS
-1783 RPTFSE
+1783 KTTFSE
-1789 QLSSKQ
+1789 NLSSKQ

-1804 PPTLGTTTH
+1804 PSIGTTNP
-1813 GQAQTPLT
+1813 GQAQTNLIM
-1821 RKQDGVTVRGLQASV
+1821 KQDNVTIKGLQANV

-1843 CLLQASVEEPPGAAP
+1843 CLLQASVEESPATAP
-1858 GRAVAHV
+1858 GRSVTHV

-1873 RITTQVRMNRGVVEE
+1873 RIATQVRMNRGVVEE
-1888 ASTGTEPVRTSEF
+1888 TSNNADPSKTSNF
-1901 GGYVHATKMQPQSS
+1901 DRYVHATKMQPQSS

-1925 KGQEIAAKLNI
+1925 KGKEIAAKLHV
-1936 HRVHGQLRGLDTTGT
+1936 HRVHGQLRGLDTADI

-1984 QALPDVT
+1984 QAVPDVT

-2010 NLTIKGGRQSGA
+2010 NLTIKGRGRQSGA
-2022 VLYDALGVM
+2022 VLYNSFGIM
-2031 GQANVAE
+2031 GKAHATE
-2038 RGGTPTPNDS
+2038 RGGVLTSNNS

-2054 SGYNTDVSED
+2054 SGYNTDVSD
-2064 ALPCGRAS
+2064 DNLPCDRTS

-2081 ASDEQDEGVE
+2081 VSDEQDEGVE

-2101 MPPPPDSCSMKLAIR
+2101 MPPPPDSCSMKLTIK
-2116 ELWFSFAAPT
+2116 EIWFSFAAPT

-2131 AHTFSRQLNLLSTA
+2131 THAFSRQLNLLSTA
-2145 TPAVGAWLVPVD
+2145 TPAVGAWLVPID
-2157 QLTSSL
+2157 QLKSSL
-2163 RRLETEGTLR
+2163 NKLETEGTLR
-2173 VCAVMGCIMTEALE
+2173 ICAVMGCIMTEALE

-2204 VARALQENP
+2204 VARFLQENP
-2213 SCLLCGILHHYL
+2213 SCLLCNILHHYL
-2225 HQARHSVIEDAT
+2225 HQANYSIIDDAT
-2237 TSDGLPALVTLK
+2237 MSDGLPALVTLK

-2269 KGVSLHRPAQPLKPH
+2269 KGVSLHRPAQPLKTH
-2284 PSGDQE
+2284 TAVDHE
-2290 PEDGLGLDS
+2290 HEDGLGLDN

-2327 LEGPAGR
+2327 LEGTAQR

-2339 SAPVTGAELMRKLS
+2339 SGPVTGAEIMRKLS
-2353 KTHTHSDSALRIKG
+2353 KTHTHSDSALKIKG
-2367 SHPYHSLSYTSGETA
+2367 IHPYHSLSYTSGDTA
-2382 TDSPAHGG
+2382 TDSPVHVG
-2390 RAGAPA
+2390 RAGMPVK
-2396 RESPRKESLLSYL
+2396 ESPRKESLLSYL

-2419 LEGTPQRGGTAG
+2419 LEGTPQRSSAAVK
-2431 RSGSLTRTGTTLAT
+2431 SSSLTRTGNTVAT

-2462 YNWMSNAVGG
+2462 YNWMSNAVGNRG
-2472 RAGAAQES
+2472 GAVQES
-2480 PIPRPGHGSL
+2480 PVTKAGHNSL

-2516 TLDGTQSQHSTSQD
+2516 TLDGTHSQHSTSQD
-2530 DVAGVEEAHPG
+2530 DVAGVEEANQG

-2553 FRPLLSHTG
+2553 FKPLLSHTG
-2562 VQAQDAAPLCCRMHF
+2562 IQSQDTVPLCYRMYF
-2577 GEHLSFSGALDRLR
+2577 GEHLSFSGTLDCLR
-2591 ADIVDSDTAKERRG
+2591 ADIVDSDTAKERKG
-2605 RRARRPGHVNLPPLE
+2605 KRARRQGHVNLPPLE

-2627 ETFSLSAVVMEKS
+2627 ETFSISAVVMEKS
-2640 VCTPRPP
+2640 VCTPQNSTS
-2647 AHALSFHDL
+2647 ALSFHDL
-2656 SKRHHSTLH
+2656 NKRYYNTFH
-2665 CDFTV
+2665 CNFTI
-2670 SCRSISQHVDMA
+2670 SCQSISQHVDMA
-2682 LVRLVHQFSTM
+2682 LVRLIHQFSTM
-2693 VDGIKATQTDI
+2693 IDDIKATQTDI

-2716 TPTFRTRKHRD
+2716 TPTFKTRKHRD

-2741 NGGNRA
+2741 NGGNRVN
-2747 GNAKGKRAP
+2747 NAKNKRTNN
-2756 AEGGRKEPRGKN
+2756 ENNKKESRNKN

-2787 VVDHTAIHM
+2787 VVDHMTIHM
-2796 DDSDSVTVSEQS
+2796 DDSDSITVSEQS

-2826 LISDPTGVLE
+2826 LISDPTGILE
-2836 ASSEAFGP
+2836 KSSETFGP
-2844 AGNGRRPS
+2844 AG
-2852 CFRAASQCPQ
+2852 
-2862 SCRPRHP
+2862 
-2869 GCGQRVRKAGQCRE
+2869 
-2883 SRPGRPRGPPALRG
+2883 
-2897 SRPGSGRP
+2897 
-2905 LGWRWAG
+2905 
-2912 LRLALRPSRRVPGV
+2912 V
-2926 RSPAEPPCRVVFEDE
+2926 RSPTEPTCKVVFENE
-2941 QDDGSLARAQRKRS
+2941 QDTNSLTKTQRKRS
-2955 VAAAAEPQH
+2955 LVTSEPQH
-2964 VTLIVFGIGTVTRT
+2964 VTLIVFGIGMVNRT

-3003 ERMKEDDRDLRHRA
+3003 EKMKDVLHQKMTETCATAHIGGVNIVLLEGITPNIQLEDF
-3017 HRECLPGP
+3017 
-3025 GCPTRGSS
+3025 PTS
-3033 PSRVLPRR
+3033 PTST
-3041 APPREGLREAT
+3041 AKQE
-3052 PFLETV
+3052 FLTV
-3058 VKCSVAKSQALYS
+3058 VKCSIAKSQALYS
-3071 AQRGLRTSNAAVAKL
+3071 AQRGLKTNNAAVFKV
-3086 GAVSVSI
+3086 GAISINI
-3093 PQHPATLHGMMV
+3093 PQHPATLHSMMV

-3112 QQISDL
+3112 KQISDL
-3118 LRPPSAAPP
+3118 IRQPSTVPQP
-3127 PAKEDIATPLPSEK
+3127 MKEDIATPLPSEK
-3141 TPTSINQTPIETNE
+3141 TPTSVNQTPVETNE

-3191 EYKMGRMRSHGV
+3191 EYKMGRMRSHGM

-3228 DLSTIPPS
+3228 DMSTIPPS
-3236 ASLTLP
+3236 ASLNLP
-3242 PVTMSGKYVMEE
+3242 PVTMSGKYIMEE
-3254 PDGAS
+3254 HDSCS
-3259 DPAWS
+3259 DQVWS
-3264 LDELPP
+3264 IDELPS
-3270 KQGHYLRGNYLRC
+3270 KQGYYLQGNYLRC
-3283 VAEVRLRALAPS
+3283 VAE
-3295 RSPPLLRPRPSF
+3295 
-3307 LSLQA
+3307 
-3312 TPRLTKGWES
+3312 
-3322 EALGRL
+3322 
-3328 RTPSPDGTFTARLRL
+3328 
-3343 QVGSFEH
+3343 VGSFEH

-3390 PDGTA
+3390 HDGTA
-3395 DGEKPKILLYSLNL
+3395 DGDKPKILLYSLNL

-3422 MRAVRLETGLIELEL
+3422 MRAVRFETGLIELEL

-3443 KASPGSSSCLKLFGK
+3443 KASPGSSSYLKLFGK

-3547 QRMALHRDIHVAT
+3547 QRMALHKDIHMAT

-3576 ALGTL
+3576 AFGTL

-3593 LPISSAAQSTHPGDL
+3593 LPITNTAQSNHTGDL

-3652 DDWKPEVRGDLVMNA
+3652 DDWKPEIRGDLVMNA

-3679 RTAGQ
+3679 RTTGQ

-3715 KRLSALG
+3715 KRLNALG
-3722 NTLTTLTGEEDADDI
+3722 NTLTTLTGEEDIDDI
-3737 ADLTSVN
+3737 ADLNSVN
-3744 MADLSDEDEV
+3744 IADLSDEDEV
-3754 DAASPT
+3754 DTMSPT
-3760 AHMEAA
+3760 IHTEAV
-3766 DYRRPGAPGSQ
+3766 DYRRQGTSSSQ
-3777 AGELRGRKAVKRVVD
+3777 PGELRGRKIMKRLVD

-3830 ANDIRR
+3830 VNDIRR

-3855 WGLSYKPSYSRS
+3855 WGLGYKPSYSRS

-3886 RLGEAE
+3886 RVGETE

-3909 FSIQDTVRVPR
+3909 FNIQDT
-3920 HVVLAAAEA
+3920 
-3929 PKVRCQGRAAP
+3929 
-3940 HCCSA
+3940 
-3945 GACSGLKKTVWGSTP
+3945 
-3960 QPSVPGEG
+3960 
-3968 CFQFP
+3968 FP
-3973 EETELDLLSVTVD
+3973 EETELDLLSVTIE
-3986 GPPYYSSHS
+3986 GPSHYSSNS

-4001 FSSPKTPGGLS
+4001 FSSPKTPGGFS
-4012 PGLTFQS
+4012 PSVPFQP

-4028 SSSSED
+4028 SSTSED
-4034 SEKDEDH
+4034 SEKDEKDEDR
-4041 ERGRLCVYR
+4041 ERERFYIYR
-4050 RPLHATRKKA
+4050 KPSHTSRKKA

-4070 TERWPTAPVGRSLGG
+4070 TERWPTTPVNRSLSGT
-4085 AATERNIDFELDI
+4085 ATERNIDFELDI

-4109 HPSTLLQEHDD
+4109 HPTTLLPEHDD
-4120 MGLRRSCDRSSRS
+4120 ISLRRSYDRSSRS

-4143 KFHANYASTTHLMAG
+4143 KFQTNYASTTHLMTG

-4168 PGDQETTVFY
+4168 SSDLETTVFY

-4215 LYAKGKGGAGV
+4215 LYGMKDSATSPPSPPLPCTVQSKTNTLLPPQPPPLPSAKGKGSGGV

-4264 PIERNFT
+4264 PIERNYT
-4271 TVSSQD
+4271 AVSSQD
-4277 EDMGHFEMPDPLEE
+4277 EDMGHFEIPDPMEE

-4300 TSAYASFPVDVVVYV
+4300 TSAYSSFPVDVVVYV

-4352 EMLGAVH
+4352 ETLGTAY
-4359 PAEAPSPGGT
+4359 PTETLSPGGT
-4369 TAQSGARPC
+4369 TPQSGTKTS
-4378 ASKSGTPGSSGLGS
+4378 ASKTGIPGSSGLGS

-4402 QSDLSGASSSSS
+4402 QSDLTSSSSSSS

-4444 LTAGSGGLGNVDEE
+4444 LTPGSGGLGNVDEE

-4481 RIRRSGGASFSD
+4481 RIRRSGGASFFES
-4493 GQPSG
+4493 QSIS
-4498 KSAGKV
+4498 KSSSKM

-4561 PGTPDSIEGI
+4561 PGTPDSIEGV

-4581 KAYCRAWEQP
+4581 KAYCRTWEQP
-4591 SQSASFSHTPQSP
+4591 SQSASFTHMPQSP
-4604 SVFGEHMASSTM
+4604 NVFNEHLTNSSM

-4624 LKSPVPTRSRSV
+4624 LKSPASIRSRSV

-4648 KTSTPFN
+4648 KTSTPVN
-4655 KSSKAASQQGAPWET
+4655 KSNKAASQQGTPWET

-4871 MTTTNLERSSQ
+4871 TVTNNLEKSSQ

-4907 LFQVPLPEDGM
+4907 LFQIPLPEDGM

-5027 NYVTATRNEELNLLR
+5027 HYVTATRNEELNLLR
-5042 NVDANNMENSTAVKN
+5042 NVDANNTENSTTVKN

-5093 EPQEPSLQDANQ
+5093 EPQEPSLQDASL

-5163 IILHDDSSSEKDRED
+5163 IIMHDDSSDKDRED
-5178 GITYTTVDW
+5178 SISYTTVDW

-5193 TWHLEPTLRLISW
+5193 TWHLEPTLRQVMVIIYNYFRLISW

-5252 KKLVR
+5252 KKL
-5257 PAEAEGPG
+5257 GT
-5265 PAGPE
+5265 
-5270 PVALSSAVCSR
+5270 ALQDEKEKK
-5281 RLGRSL
+5281 G
-5287 PLKVPRSRRAPR
+5287 KDKE
-5299 GEHWSPA
+5299 EH
-5306 GRTAGRCSPTGSAAG
+5306 
-5321 SSGLRS
+5321 
-5327 PKPRGGGRGAS
+5327 
-5338 QLQAAAPSRTPQRA
+5338 
-5352 PGSRLAPGVWR
+5352 
-5363 SGPPRDT
+5363 
-5370 GARTRE
+5370 
-5376 PAASGAPAWPRGR
+5376 
-5389 RGEGE
+5389 
-5394 PG
+5394 

>member
-1 CIEISTLVLT
+1 
-11 RVLHMLL
+11 MLIL
-18 TRHTVPGPERL
+18 
-29 VAGDHRARKALRCC
+29 
-43 SGKTYTMDQR
+43 TMDQR
-53 KNESIVPSFTQ
+53 KNDSFVPSITQ
-64 LEDFLTEHDSN
+64 LEDFLTEHNSN

-99 NVGLILTLVLNRL
+99 NVGLILTLVLNRWY
-112 HKRGYI
+112 KNGYI

-144 SIRIQDGFIIFRWW
+144 SVRIQDGFIIFRWW

-177 VTVNDFEFHVYNRSD
+177 ITVNDFEFHVYNRSD
-192 LYGRLQELFGLEPTI
+192 LYGQLQELFGLEPTI
-207 VPPRKE
+207 IPSKKDSERVLENGRE
-213 EDKTQGAGGA
+213 
-223 RTQSKI
+223 RTRSNI
-229 ERVKVKTESQD
+229 ERVKVRTESQD
-240 PTSSWRSL
+240 PSSSWRSL
-248 IPVVKVSVSTGRLAF
+248 IPVIKVNVSTGRLAF

-270 TLCVSF
+270 TLCINF

-325 RLMGEGFVVMHSNDV
+325 RLMGEGFVVMQSNDV
-340 DVYYYMD
+340 DIYYYMD

-352 PEEVEENIDGE
+352 PEETEETIEGE
-363 TSSEDCKLQD
+363 MSSENSKLQD

-410 DYQVLKVSEIAQP
+410 DYQVMKISEIAQP
-423 GRPRQVLAFEL
+423 GKPRQILAFEL

-441 ATVDLLFTKN
+441 ATIDLLFTKN
-451 RFLVTTESKGE
+451 R
-462 CVVMISVS
+462 
-470 RQLSSM
+470 
-476 QETNAVHVNV
+476 ETNAVHVNV
-486 GAGSYLEINIPVT
+486 GAGSYLEINIPMIVG
-499 VEEGGYTPAIKGQL
+499 ENGYTPAIKGQL

-519 TSMQYRALLEAE
+519 SSMQYRTLLEAE
-531 MLAFHINAS
+531 MLAFHVNAS
-540 YPRVWNMPQTWQC
+540 YPRIWNMPQTWQC

-560 TYHFIFAQKHFFTV
+560 TYHFIFAQKNFFTDLIQDWSSDSAPDIFSFVPYTWNFKVMFHQFEMIWAANQHNWIDCSTKQQENV

-582 LTLDFS
+582 LNLDFS
-588 LPFTDFVPATCS
+588 LPFTDFVPTTCN
-600 TRFSLRGE
+600 TRFTLRGE
-608 EVDLHLFLPDCH
+608 DVDLHLFLPDCH
-620 PSKYSLFMLVKN
+620 PSKYSLFLLVKN
-632 CHPHRV
+632 CHPNKMTS
-638 APDSGVAAECQS
+638 DSCIPPECQS
-650 GQSGQKAAKPK
+650 AQKTVKPKWRNITQEK

-697 SEMEETLLSVLRP
+697 SEMEETMLSVLRP
-710 AQRAPGRAAPP
+710 SQKASERIVSSPTT
-721 PSAPRPPVDPAE
+721 SSRPPVDPSE
-733 LPPDRLHV
+733 LPPDKLHV
-741 EMALSPD
+741 EMELSPD
-748 SQMTLYGPLLNAFLC
+748 SQITLYGPLLNAFLSV
-763 IKENYFGED
+763 KENYFGED
-772 DVYMDFEEAASS
+772 DMYMDFEEVISS
-784 PVVSLSTSSSS
+784 PVLSLSTSSSS
-795 GWMAAGAENGRQES
+795 GWTAVGMEHDKKDNETSAK
-809 ESPARSPHP
+809 PVHP
-818 LSLRPWD
+818 LTLRPWD

-843 TADGPECPT
+843 SADGPECPT
-852 AFLERLCFEMKKGLC
+852 AFLERLCFEMKKGFR

-882 SDNYQVATV
+882 NDNYQ
-891 PRMALGTASGP
+891 
-902 RPLGL
+902 
-907 AGCARVVLPCLTAV
+907 
-921 FPQRPPADESLR
+921 QRPPVDEVLR

-957 GSDSLEYAWLIDV
+957 GSDSLEYAWLIDI
-970 QAGSLTAKVTA
+970 QAGCLTAKVTA
-981 PQVWPPHWP
+981 PQ
-990 APVMDPAADGSPA
+990 
-1003 RLSSQLASLLEWGQ
+1003 LACLLEWGQ
-1017 TFAFHVVCREY
+1017 TFVFHVVCREF

-1034 SVVLCQHGV
+1034 SVILCQHGI
-1043 DRRFCESKLSCVPG
+1043 DRRFCESKMSCVPG
-1057 PCPASEELKYTMTR
+1057 PCSTSDDLKYTMTR
-1071 VALAGADLHVVE
+1071 LAVDGADLYVVE
-1083 QGCATNLKMGAV
+1083 HGCATNIRMGAI
-1095 RVANCNLHS
+1095 RVANCNLHNQS
-1104 PTVGEGVSAAVQD
+1104 VGEGISAAIQD
-1117 LHVRQFVEQPSS
+1117 FQVRQYIEQLSNC
-1129 PRAGLQPA
+1129 RIGLQPA
-1137 VLRRAC
+1137 LLRRAY
-1143 WLEAGSASLGLVT
+1143 WLEAGSVSVGLVT
-1156 VDVAL
+1156 VDIAL
-1161 AADHPSKHEAQRH
+1161 AADHHSKHEVQRH
-1174 FLETHDAR
+1174 FLETHDRR
-1182 TKRDALPSH
+1182 TR
-1191 TPRCLS
+1191 
-1197 LCRLWFLWPE
+1197 RLWFLWP
-1207 DNLTSRRCRSKC
+1207 DDGVKSKRTRNKC

-1227 FGGTAGGLDFFRLEE
+1227 FGGVSTGLDFFKLEE

-1247 SSAFSSTSAESDM
+1247 SSAFSSTSAESDR
-1260 CYGQSLLQPGERV
+1260 CYGQSLLQPGEWI
-1273 VTRGVLTM
+1273 VTKEIPKIV
-1281 ADSTVARARVPRPG
+1281 
-1295 WRGMDGAKGKEWE
+1295 DGKINGTKRKDWE
-1308 SKAVGAE
+1308 NKSVGIEVERKA
-1315 AERRAQPLSLQVPLR
+1315 PSLSLQVPLR
-1330 PHSASSSSEESGSS
+1330 SHSSSSSSEENSS
-1344 GAAQP
+1344 SSAAQP
-1349 LLAGETE
+1349 LLAGDKE
-1356 SPASTSGAEDRVAP
+1356 SPSSGAEEPMVQKDA
-1370 RGFLPPV
+1370 LLTS
-1377 KRDEGPASAPADVSG
+1377 KREDGQGSVPTEVSG
-1392 SSPVSPHAQERP
+1392 NSPVSPNTQDKS
-1404 AGQSPLRSP
+1404 GVQSPLRSP
-1413 LKRQASVCSARL
+1413 LKRQASVCSTRL

-1433 AFYGDKQPAAVGVQF
+1433 AFYGDKQPVTVGVQF

-1466 RSFGSFPYTPSADSS
+1466 RSFGSFPYTPSADSN

-1509 PVSSDEGPGT
+1509 PISSDEGPGT
-1519 YPGRKRKRRQAQQ
+1519 YPGRKKKKKQAQQ
-1532 VDYSRGSVYHSVEG
+1532 IDYSRGSIYHSVEG
-1546 PLTGHGESVL
+1546 PLSGHGESIQ
-1556 DGRTLPF
+1556 DTQTLPIKT
-1563 RAHPS
+1563 HPS
-1568 QASFVSALGGE
+1568 QASFVSALGG
-1579 DDPAEHLHMAEA
+1579 DDELGEHLYVTEGEKT
-1591 ERAEAERA
+1591 ER
-1599 EAEQAPPPQPARSC
+1599 EQITSQQPVMSC
-1613 YQTYLSQ
+1613 YQTYLTQ
-1620 FQVVNWAARHPA
+1620 FQVINWLVKHPT

-1649 PTSEDSSSSCEQ
+1649 PTSEESSSSFEH
-1661 LSVPTFKVVKQGLTA
+1661 LSIPTFKVIKQGLTA
-1676 NALLDR
+1676 NSLLDR
-1682 GLRLSGPTPTT
+1682 GMQLTGTTSNT

-1700 KAGDDTEDEPLVGE
+1700 KVLENTDDETLTEEWTLD
-1714 CGPGQPAAQARTAAV
+1714 QPVSQTRTTAII
-1729 VEVRGAVDVVLT
+1729 EVKGTVDVVLT
-1741 PLVAEALDRY
+1741 PLVAEAVDRY
-1751 IEALAH
+1751 IEAMVH
-1757 CASARHPAAIV
+1757 WASTRHPASIV
-1768 DDLHARVLR
+1768 DHLHAKVLR
-1777 EVLQSS
+1777 EAVQNSKT
-1783 RPTFSE
+1783 TFSE
-1789 QLSSKQ
+1789 NLSSKQ
-1795 DVRGTKTEH
+1795 DIRGTKTEH
-1804 PPTLGTTTH
+1804 PTTGH
-1813 GQAQTPLT
+1813 VNQGQAQTNLVS
-1821 RKQDGVTVRGLQASV
+1821 KQDNVTIKGLQANVSV
-1836 SIPKVNL
+1836 PKVNL
-1843 CLLQASVEEPPGAAP
+1843 CLLQASVEESPTAS
-1858 GRAVAHV
+1858 GRSVTHV

-1873 RITTQVRMNRGVVEE
+1873 RIATQVRMNRGVVEE
-1888 ASTGTEPVRTSEF
+1888 TPSSTEPGKTSNWER
-1901 GGYVHATKMQPQSS
+1901 YVQASKMQPQSS

-1925 KGQEIAAKLNI
+1925 KGKEIAAKLNI
-1936 HRVHGQLRGLDTTGT
+1936 HRVHGQLRGLDTTDN

-1965 VLFTLEELDEFTF
+1965 VLFTLEELDEFAF
-1978 VDETDQ
+1978 VDETDH
-1984 QALPDVT
+1984 QAIPDVT
-1991 RIGPSQEKWGWI
+1991 RVGPSQEKWGWI

-2022 VLYDALGVM
+2022 VLYNAIGIM
-2031 GQANVAE
+2031 GKSNATE
-2038 RGGTPTPNDS
+2038 RGGLLTSNNS

-2054 SGYNTDVSED
+2054 SGYNTDVSD
-2064 ALPCGRAS
+2064 DNLPCDRIS
-2072 PSSDLNGNS
+2072 PSSDINGNS
-2081 ASDEQDEGVE
+2081 ISDEQDEGVE

-2101 MPPPPDSCSMKLAIR
+2101 MPPPPDSCSMKLTIK
-2116 ELWFSFAAPT
+2116 EIWFSFAAPT

-2145 TPAVGAWLVPVD
+2145 TPAVGAWLVPID
-2157 QLTSSL
+2157 QLKSSL
-2163 RRLETEGTLR
+2163 NKLETEGTLR
-2173 VCAVMGCIMTEALE
+2173 ICAVMGCIMTEALE
-2187 NKSVHFPLRSKY
+2187 NKSMHFPLRSKY

-2204 VARALQENP
+2204 LARFLQENP
-2213 SCLLCGILHHYL
+2213 SCLLCNILHHYL
-2225 HQARHSVIEDAT
+2225 HQANYSIIDDAT
-2237 TSDGLPALVTLK
+2237 MSDGLPALVTLK

-2269 KGVSLHRPAQPLKPH
+2269 KGVSLHRPAQALKPQAVVSH
-2284 PSGDQE
+2284 DH
-2290 PEDGLGLDS
+2290 EDGLGLDS
-2299 GGGLQSDTSADGAE
+2299 AGGLQSDTSADGAE

-2327 LEGPAGR
+2327 LEGTASR
-2334 PPPGS
+2334 PPQGGVS
-2339 SAPVTGAELMRKLS
+2339 SGPVSGAEIMRKLS
-2353 KTHTHSDSALRIKG
+2353 KTHTHSDSALKIKG
-2367 SHPYHSLSYTSGETA
+2367 IHPYHSLSYTSGDTA
-2382 TDSPAHGG
+2382 TDSPVHVG
-2390 RAGAPA
+2390 RSGMPVK
-2396 RESPRKESLLSYL
+2396 ESPRKESLLSYL

-2419 LEGTPQRGGTAG
+2419 LEGTPQRSAATVK
-2431 RSGSLTRTGTTLAT
+2431 SSSLTRTGNTVAT

-2462 YNWMSNAVGG
+2462 YNWMSNAVGNRG
-2472 RAGAAQES
+2472 SVAQES
-2480 PIPRPGHGSL
+2480 PAPKSGHSSL

-2516 TLDGTQSQHSTSQD
+2516 TLDGTHSQHSTSQD
-2530 DVAGVEEAHPG
+2530 DVAGVEEANQG

-2553 FRPLLSHTG
+2553 FRPLLSHIG
-2562 VQAQDAAPLCCRMHF
+2562 IQSQDAMPLCYRMYF
-2577 GEHLSFSGALDRLR
+2577 GEHLSFSGTLDCLR

-2605 RRARRPGHVNLPPLE
+2605 KRARRQGHVNLPPLE

-2627 ETFSLSAVVMEKS
+2627 ETFSISAVVMEKS
-2640 VCTPRPP
+2640 TCTPQNS
-2647 AHALSFHDL
+2647 ANAFSFHDL
-2656 SKRHHSTLH
+2656 NKRYFNTFH
-2665 CDFTV
+2665 CNFTI
-2670 SCRSISQHVDMA
+2670 SCQSISQHVDMA
-2682 LVRLVHQFSTM
+2682 LVRLIHQFSTM
-2693 VDGIKATQTDI
+2693 IDDIKATQTDI
-2704 KLSRYTAGSASP
+2704 KLNRYTAGSASP
-2716 TPTFRTRKHRD
+2716 TPTFKTHKHRD

-2741 NGGNRA
+2741 NGGGRVSNTK
-2747 GNAKGKRAP
+2747 NKRASN
-2756 AEGGRKEPRGKN
+2756 ENNKKEARNKN

-2776 TSKVSRKGSKD
+2776 TSKVSRKGSKE
-2787 VVDHTAIHM
+2787 VVDHMTIHM
-2796 DDSDSVTVSEQS
+2796 DDSDSITVSEQS

-2826 LISDPTGVLE
+2826 LISDPTGILE
-2836 ASSEAFGP
+2836 KSSETFGP
-2844 AGNGRRPS
+2844 AG
-2852 CFRAASQCPQ
+2852 
-2862 SCRPRHP
+2862 
-2869 GCGQRVRKAGQCRE
+2869 
-2883 SRPGRPRGPPALRG
+2883 
-2897 SRPGSGRP
+2897 
-2905 LGWRWAG
+2905 
-2912 LRLALRPSRRVPGV
+2912 V
-2926 RSPAEPPCRVVFEDE
+2926 RSPTEPPCKVVFENE
-2941 QDDGSLARAQRKRS
+2941 QDSNSLTKTQRKRS
-2955 VAAAAEPQH
+2955 LVTSEPQN
-2964 VTLIVFGIGTVTRT
+2964 VTLIVFGIGMVNRT

-3003 ERMKEDDRDLRHRA
+3003 EKMKDVLHQKMTETCATA
-3017 HRECLPGP
+3017 HIG
-3025 GCPTRGSS
+3025 GVNI
-3033 PSRVLPRR
+3033 VLL
-3041 APPREGLREAT
+3041 EGIT
-3052 PFLETV
+3052 PNIQTV
-3058 VKCSVAKSQALYS
+3058 VKCSIAKSQALYS
-3071 AQRGLRTSNAAVAKL
+3071 AQRGLKTNNAAVFKV
-3086 GAVSVSI
+3086 GAISINI
-3093 PQHPATLHGMMV
+3093 PQHPATLHSMMV

-3112 QQISDL
+3112 KQISDL
-3118 LRPPSAAPP
+3118 IRQPSAAPQST
-3127 PAKEDIATPLPSEK
+3127 KEDIATPLPSEK
-3141 TPTSINQTPIETNE
+3141 TPSVNQTPIETNE

-3191 EYKMGRMRSHGV
+3191 EYKMGRMRSHGM

-3228 DLSTIPPS
+3228 DMSTIPPS
-3236 ASLTLP
+3236 ASLNLP
-3242 PVTMSGKYVMEE
+3242 PVTMSGKYIMEE
-3254 PDGAS
+3254 HDTYS
-3259 DPAWS
+3259 DQVWS
-3264 LDELPP
+3264 LDELPS
-3270 KQGHYLRGNYLRC
+3270 KQGYYLQGNYLRC
-3283 VAEVRLRALAPS
+3283 VAE
-3295 RSPPLLRPRPSF
+3295 
-3307 LSLQA
+3307 
-3312 TPRLTKGWES
+3312 
-3322 EALGRL
+3322 
-3328 RTPSPDGTFTARLRL
+3328 
-3343 QVGSFEH
+3343 VGSFEH

-3390 PDGTA
+3390 HDGTA
-3395 DGEKPKILLYSLNL
+3395 DGDKPKILLYSLNL

-3422 MRAVRLETGLIELEL
+3422 MRAVRFETGLIELEL

-3443 KASPGSSSCLKLFGK
+3443 KTLPGGSSYLKLFGK

-3501 EISGSSDREAVLI
+3501 EISASSDREAVLI

-3547 QRMALHRDIHVAT
+3547 QRMALHKDIHMAT

-3576 ALGTL
+3576 AFGTL

-3593 LPISSAAQSTHPGDL
+3593 LPITNTAQSNHTGDL

-3643 FADGFETSW
+3643 FADGFETTW
-3652 DDWKPEVRGDLVMNA
+3652 DDWKPEIRGDLVMNA

-3679 RTAGQ
+3679 RTTGQ

-3715 KRLSALG
+3715 KRLNALG
-3722 NTLTTLTGEEDADDI
+3722 NTLTTLTGEEDVDDI
-3737 ADLTSVN
+3737 ADLSSVN
-3744 MADLSDEDEV
+3744 IADLSDEDETDTMSPTV
-3754 DAASPT
+3754 HANSDGSSGCGDGDKLTFGQRLVNHLLGLTPQNHHSSVPAEYLLGSERGAASQSSKT
-3760 AHMEAA
+3760 HRKACRAHSWGHEVI
-3766 DYRRPGAPGSQ
+3766 DYRRQGASCTQP
-3777 AGELRGRKAVKRVVD
+3777 GELRGRKIMKRIVD

-3830 ANDIRR
+3830 VNDIRR

-3855 WGLSYKPSYSRS
+3855 WGLGYKPSYSRS
-3867 KSISASGRPPLKR
+3867 KSIAASGRPPLKR
-3880 MERTSS
+3880 TERASS
-3886 RLGEAE
+3886 RLGENE

-3909 FSIQDTVRVPR
+3909 FNIQDPFNN
-3920 HVVLAAAEA
+3920 
-3929 PKVRCQGRAAP
+3929 
-3940 HCCSA
+3940 
-3945 GACSGLKKTVWGSTP
+3945 TVWGNAQQSRC
-3960 QPSVPGEG
+3960 PGEVY
-3968 CFQFP
+3968 FKFP
-3973 EETELDLLSVTVD
+3973 EETELDLLSVTID
-3986 GPPYYSSHS
+3986 GPTQYSSTS

-4001 FSSPKTPGGLS
+4001 FSSPKTPVIFSQGI
-4012 PGLTFQS
+4012 PFQN

-4034 SEKDEDH
+4034 SEKEEKEDDRDR
-4041 ERGRLCVYR
+4041 ERFYIYR
-4050 RPLHATRKKA
+4050 KPSHTSRKKA

-4070 TERWPTAPVGRSLGG
+4070 TERWPTAPVNRNLSGTT
-4085 AATERNIDFELDI
+4085 TERNIDFELDI

-4109 HPSTLLQEHDD
+4109 HPTTLLQEHDD
-4120 MGLRRSCDRSSRS
+4120 MSLRRSYDRSSRS
-4133 LDQDSPSKKK
+4133 LDQESPSKKK
-4143 KFHANYASTTHLMAG
+4143 KFQTNYASTTHLMTG

-4168 PGDQETTVFY
+4168 SSDLETTVFY

-4215 LYAKGKGGAGV
+4215 LYAKGKGSGGV

-4264 PIERNFT
+4264 PIERNYT
-4271 TVSSQD
+4271 AVSSQD
-4277 EDMGHFEMPDPLEE
+4277 EDMGHFEMPDPMEE

-4300 TSAYASFPVDVVVYV
+4300 TSSYSSFPVDVVVYV

-4352 EMLGAVH
+4352 ETL
-4359 PAEAPSPGGT
+4359 GT
-4369 TAQSGARPC
+4369 TCPTDTASPSGHPTPSG
-4378 ASKSGTPGSSGLGS
+4378 SKTFTNKTGMPGSSGLGS

-4402 QSDLSGASSSSS
+4402 QSDLTSASSSSS

-4439 TAVSG
+4439 TAVTG
-4444 LTAGSGGLGNVDEE
+4444 LTSGSGGLGNVDEE

-4481 RIRRSGGASFSD
+4481 RIRRSGGTSFFES
-4493 GQPSG
+4493 QSSS
-4498 KSAGKV
+4498 KSTNKM

-4548 FLGDQTINLPTSG
+4548 FLGDQTINLPASG
-4561 PGTPDSIEGI
+4561 PGTPDSIEGV

-4581 KAYCRAWEQP
+4581 KAYCRTWEQP
-4591 SQSASFSHTPQSP
+4591 SQAASFTHVAQSP
-4604 SVFGEHMASSTM
+4604 TMFNDHMANSSMT
-4616 SPGTAAQS
+4616 PGAAAQN
-4624 LKSPVPTRSRSV
+4624 LKSPASMRSRSV
-4636 SDSSVPRRDSLS
+4636 SDSSVPQRDSLS
-4648 KTSTPFN
+4648 RTSTPFN
-4655 KSSKAASQQGAPWET
+4655 KSNKAASQQGAPWET

-4738 IDVNALEMVAH
+4738 IDVNTLEMVAH

-4763 ITMGSTE
+4763 ITLGSTE

-4807 MTDKSEIFVHGDL
+4807 MSDKSEIFVHGDL

-4871 MTTTNLERSSQ
+4871 ATASHLEKNSQ
-4882 EQLLDAAHHRHW
+4882 ELLLDAAHHRHW

-4907 LFQVPLPEDGM
+4907 LFQIPLPEDGM

-4974 TYIVQTLDFHLGHNT
+4974 TYVVQTLDFHLGHNT

-5042 NVDANNMENSTAVKN
+5042 NVDANNTESSTTVKS

-5093 EPQEPSLQDANQ
+5093 EPQEPSLQDTNI

-5145 KAIFPPRILS
+5145 KAIFPPRLLS
-5155 TRPGQKSP
+5155 TRPGQRSP
-5163 IILHDDSSSEKDRED
+5163 VIIHDDTSSEKDREES
-5178 GITYTTVDW
+5178 ITYTTVDW

-5252 KKLVR
+5252 KKL
-5257 PAEAEGPG
+5257 GT
-5265 PAGPE
+5265 
-5270 PVALSSAVCSR
+5270 
-5281 RLGRSL
+5281 SL
-5287 PLKVPRSRRAPR
+5287 QDEKERK
-5299 GEHWSPA
+5299 GKDKEEH
-5306 GRTAGRCSPTGSAAG
+5306 
-5321 SSGLRS
+5321 
-5327 PKPRGGGRGAS
+5327 
-5338 QLQAAAPSRTPQRA
+5338 
-5352 PGSRLAPGVWR
+5352 
-5363 SGPPRDT
+5363 
-5370 GARTRE
+5370 
-5376 PAASGAPAWPRGR
+5376 
-5389 RGEGE
+5389 
-5394 PG
+5394 